1 MALRIPWDIEEAVL
15 MLDTL
20 LESFD
25 GKLTRKEAI
34 HQVSEKLRRRAV
46 NRGIKIDD
54 IFRNE
59 NGITFQMS
67 ALEVA
72 YTGIKTKL
80 KQPTKLF
87 VETVNLYRNQR
98 ELYEKIL
105 KETENVVKPKSV
117 QDEFC
122 SYLSTQIPTF
132 QLSDAYLMLSDIESF
147 CLERKILQNKLFE
160 TTDLGT
166 INRVAQ
172 TVDSNRV
179 FRFTYKRYLKKMSTV
194 IHAYYNFLK
203 IYKPDKEKQ
212 DISLKGNHAMPPL
225 ANINNMKQNAPMKE
239 IIHLTEEEKNAS
251 ENRVIDFNNIHSM
264 AYTRPLFFSYFES
277 HQETVDNWAKLY
289 IRLMNCLTDDY
300 PHILDVNNL
309 SCFGRTG
316 RIDYGIGDV
325 VNSMTAPKQLENGCW
340 IETNYSSTDIVK
352 KIRFI
357 LELCNVNF
365 ENIEIH
371 YSTAEA
377 TVPVVSNRETTL
389 SPSSFTSNAL
399 PDGKRVN
406 FYDNATYAFTKPL
419 AFRYRDERHLD
430 IRGWTELYVEA
441 LRCLNRNYPESIQRL
456 VGTNLSGAGAI
467 DFGTENDCDKM
478 RAPKKIINNLYVETD
493 MDSTDITKRLRM
505 VLDLCNVD
513 YAELEIVFESTR
525 DEATDRQPVIMSA
538 TERIKSMGQDDRQK
552 FNDWLLRS
560 GMSKT
565 TITSYMSSFGQCV
578 KSVANYQ
585 LCETNLWD
593 VANVEEASHIYDQL
607 FGIPEFYEYNK
618 QQHNRFSAAFRKFIE
633 YRFGGRPSSVK
644 TTQSIQFAVEKNP
657 MRSME
662 NESVFIRYKELLG
675 KFFQKGFRM
684 ESSLD
689 MKKLRRFYHDQYGTE
704 LSDEDGLVCQDISS
718 ITILHDGKA
727 YLPELMLSQGKKDM
741 LLQYIE
747 DKFISGCDAIY
758 YDALFSEFGEIL
770 QGERIYT
777 PEMLKT
783 YLSYINKGNYV
794 LQCSYLAKDY
804 TVQMNPEDE
813 IREYL
818 KEAAGPVEVEKIA
831 AELSYI
837 PEQKIRSALSIHD
850 DFIRNTTG
858 EYFYEDCVHFSNSE
872 LEWISQF
879 IVDGIEEQDFVTGK
893 ELVEVVEAHF
903 PDIKEMYQW
912 ITPVGMRNVIGYK
925 LGDRFSFN
933 GNIIS
938 KYGEDLSM
946 AEVYTKYCHKY
957 SRFTLDELNVLK
969 QELGSTIYFD
979 EIYANSLRISQ
990 NEFVSQDMAQFDIE
1004 ATDEAIGRICAGQ
1017 YMSLQE
1023 IRDFGT
1029 FPYAG
1034 YPWNE
1039 FLLEHFVANYSQ
1051 KFMLLHIGYSA
1062 NVCAG
1067 AIVKQTSSF
1076 KNFNYLLVDILANSN
1091 IVLDEDS
1098 ALEYL
1103 RQQGYIVRRRYS
1115 DIGRIVTEAKVVRSK
1130 KG

>member
-15 MLDTL
+15 MLDML
-20 LESFD
+20 LKSID

-34 HQVSEKLRRRAV
+34 RQVSEKLRRRAV
-46 NRGIKIDD
+46 NRGITIDD

-87 VETVNLYRNQR
+87 VETVNLYRNHR
-98 ELYEKIL
+98 ELYEEIL
-105 KETENVVKPKSV
+105 KEAENVVEPKSV

-122 SYLSTQIPTF
+122 SYLSMQMPTF

-160 TTDLGT
+160 TTDLEA
-166 INRVAQ
+166 IKRVVQ

-179 FRFTYKRYLKKMSTV
+179 FRFTYKQNLKKMSTV
-194 IHAYYNFLK
+194 IHAYYAFLK
-203 IYKPDKEKQ
+203 SYKPDEEKEAKLIIQEAIPSLPDADSMKQKDDAVSPQ
-212 DISLKGNHAMPPL
+212 DISVPA
-225 ANINNMKQNAPMKE
+225 
-239 IIHLTEEEKNAS
+239 TEK
-251 ENRVIDFNNIHSM
+251 
-264 AYTRPLFFSYFES
+264 T
-277 HQETVDNWAKLY
+277 K
-289 IRLMNCLTDDY
+289 LTD
-300 PHILDVNNL
+300 
-309 SCFGRTG
+309 
-316 RIDYGIGDV
+316 
-325 VNSMTAPKQLENGCW
+325 LE
-340 IETNYSSTDIVK
+340 E
-352 KIRFI
+352 
-357 LELCNVNF
+357 
-365 ENIEIH
+365 
-371 YSTAEA
+371 
-377 TVPVVSNRETTL
+377 
-389 SPSSFTSNAL
+389 
-399 PDGKRVN
+399 
-406 FYDNATYAFTKPL
+406 
-419 AFRYRDERHLD
+419 
-430 IRGWTELYVEA
+430 
-441 LRCLNRNYPESIQRL
+441 
-456 VGTNLSGAGAI
+456 
-467 DFGTENDCDKM
+467 
-478 RAPKKIINNLYVETD
+478 
-493 MDSTDITKRLRM
+493 
-505 VLDLCNVD
+505 
-513 YAELEIVFESTR
+513 
-525 DEATDRQPVIMSA
+525 
-538 TERIKSMGQDDRQK
+538 RQK
-552 FNDWLLRS
+552 FNDWMLSS
-560 GMSKT
+560 GMSKA
-565 TITSYMSSFGQCV
+565 TIASYMSSFGQCV
-578 KSVANYQ
+578 KSVANYK
-585 LCETNLWD
+585 LCETSLWN
-593 VANVEEASHIYDQL
+593 VANAEDASHIYDQL
-607 FGIPEFYEYNK
+607 FGISEFYEYNK

-633 YRFGGRPSSVK
+633 YRSGGSPASLKPSQP
-644 TTQSIQFAVEKNP
+644 TQFAVEKKP
-657 MRSME
+657 TRRKE
-662 NESVFIRYKELLG
+662 NDPVLIRYKELLD

-689 MKKLRRFYHDQYGTE
+689 MKKLRRFYQEQYGTE
-704 LSDEDGLVCQDISS
+704 LSDEDALVCQDISS
-718 ITILHDGKA
+718 VTILHEGKA
-727 YLPELMLSQGKKDM
+727 YLPDSMLSQEKKEK

-747 DKFISGCDAIY
+747 DKFVSGCDAIY
-758 YDALFSEFGEIL
+758 YSALFSEFEEAF

-794 LQCSYLAKDY
+794 LQRSYLAKDY
-804 TVQMNPEDE
+804 TVQMNPEDD

-818 KEAAGPVEVEKIA
+818 KEAAGPVEVERLA

-837 PEQKIRSALSIHD
+837 PEQKIKFALSTNN
-850 DFIRNTTG
+850 DFIWNATG

-879 IVDGIEEQDFVTGK
+879 ILDGIEERDFVTGN
-893 ELVEVVEAHF
+893 ELVEAVEAHF

-925 LGDRFSFN
+925 LNDRFSFN

-946 AEVYTKYCHKY
+946 AEVYAKYCRKH

-990 NEFVSQDMAQFDIE
+990 NEFVSQDMAQFDVE
-1004 ATDEAIGRICAGQ
+1004 ATDEAIGRICTGQ

-1039 FLLEHFVANYSQ
+1039 YLLEHFVANYSQ
-1051 KFMLLHIGYSA
+1051 KFMLLHIGFSA

-1067 AIVKQTSSF
+1067 AIVKQASSF
-1076 KNFNYLLVDILANSN
+1076 KDFNDLLVDILANSN

-1103 RQQGYIVRRRYS
+1103 RQQGYIARRRYS

>member
-15 MLDTL
+15 MLDML
-20 LESFD
+20 LKSLD

-34 HQVSEKLRRRAV
+34 RQVSEKLRRRAV
-46 NRGIKIDD
+46 NRGIEFDD

-72 YTGIKTKL
+72 YTGRKTKL

-87 VETVNLYRNQR
+87 VETVNLYRNNR
-98 ELYEKIL
+98 ELYEEIL
-105 KETENVVKPKSV
+105 KEAENVVEPTSV

-122 SYLSTQIPTF
+122 SYLSMQMPTF

-160 TTDLGT
+160 TTDLET
-166 INRVAQ
+166 IKRVVQ

-179 FRFTYKRYLKKMSTV
+179 FRFTYKQNLKKMSTV
-194 IHAYYNFLK
+194 IHAYYTFLK
-203 IYKPDKEKQ
+203 SYKPDEEKEAKLIIQEAIPSLPDADSMKQKDDAVSPQ
-212 DISLKGNHAMPPL
+212 DISVPA
-225 ANINNMKQNAPMKE
+225 
-239 IIHLTEEEKNAS
+239 TEK
-251 ENRVIDFNNIHSM
+251 
-264 AYTRPLFFSYFES
+264 T
-277 HQETVDNWAKLY
+277 K
-289 IRLMNCLTDDY
+289 LTD
-300 PHILDVNNL
+300 
-309 SCFGRTG
+309 
-316 RIDYGIGDV
+316 
-325 VNSMTAPKQLENGCW
+325 LE
-340 IETNYSSTDIVK
+340 E
-352 KIRFI
+352 
-357 LELCNVNF
+357 
-365 ENIEIH
+365 
-371 YSTAEA
+371 
-377 TVPVVSNRETTL
+377 
-389 SPSSFTSNAL
+389 
-399 PDGKRVN
+399 
-406 FYDNATYAFTKPL
+406 
-419 AFRYRDERHLD
+419 
-430 IRGWTELYVEA
+430 
-441 LRCLNRNYPESIQRL
+441 
-456 VGTNLSGAGAI
+456 
-467 DFGTENDCDKM
+467 
-478 RAPKKIINNLYVETD
+478 
-493 MDSTDITKRLRM
+493 
-505 VLDLCNVD
+505 
-513 YAELEIVFESTR
+513 
-525 DEATDRQPVIMSA
+525 
-538 TERIKSMGQDDRQK
+538 RQK
-552 FNDWLLRS
+552 FNDWMLSS
-560 GMSKT
+560 GMSKA
-565 TITSYMSSFGQCV
+565 TIASYMSSFGQCV
-578 KSVANYQ
+578 KSVANYK
-585 LCETNLWD
+585 LCETSLW
-593 VANVEEASHIYDQL
+593 NVSNAEDASHIYDQL
-607 FGIPEFYEYNK
+607 FGISEFYEYNK

-633 YRFGGRPSSVK
+633 YRSGGSPASLKPS
-644 TTQSIQFAVEKNP
+644 QPARFAIEKMP
-657 MRSME
+657 TRRQE
-662 NESVFIRYKELLG
+662 NDPVLIRYKELLD
-675 KFFQKGFRM
+675 KYFQKGFRM

-689 MKKLRRFYHDQYGTE
+689 MKKLRRFYQEQYGAE
-704 LSDEDGLVCQDISS
+704 LSDEDDLVCQGISS
-718 ITILHDGKA
+718 VTILHDGKA
-727 YLPELMLSQGKKDM
+727 YLPDSMLSQEKKEK
-741 LLQYIE
+741 LLQYTE
-747 DKFISGCDAIY
+747 DRFSSGCDAIY
-758 YDALFSEFGEIL
+758 YGALFTEFEEAF

-794 LQCSYLAKDY
+794 LQRSYLAKDY
-804 TVQMNPEDE
+804 TVQMNPEDD

-818 KEAAGPVEVEKIA
+818 KEAAGPVEVERLA

-837 PEQKIRSALSIHD
+837 PEQKIKFALSTNN
-850 DFIRNTTG
+850 DFIWNATG

-879 IVDGIEEQDFVTGK
+879 ILDGIEERDFVTGN
-893 ELVEVVEAHF
+893 ELVEAVEAHF

-925 LGDRFSFN
+925 LNDRFSFN

-946 AEVYTKYCHKY
+946 AEVYAKYCRKH

-990 NEFVSQDMAQFDIE
+990 NEFVSQDMAQFDVE
-1004 ATDEAIGRICAGQ
+1004 ATDEAIGRICTGQ

-1039 FLLEHFVANYSQ
+1039 YLLEHFVANYSQ
-1051 KFMLLHIGYSA
+1051 KFMLLHIGFSA

-1067 AIVKQTSSF
+1067 AIVKQASSF
-1076 KNFNYLLVDILANSN
+1076 KDFNDLLVDILANSN

-1103 RQQGYIVRRRYS
+1103 RQKGYIARRRYS

>member
-15 MLDTL
+15 MLDML
-20 LESFD
+20 LKSLD

-34 HQVSEKLRRRAV
+34 RQVSEKLRRRAV
-46 NRGIKIDD
+46 NRGIEIDD

-72 YTGIKTKL
+72 YTGRKTKL

-87 VETVNLYRNQR
+87 VETVNLYRNNR
-98 ELYEKIL
+98 ELYEEIL
-105 KETENVVKPKSV
+105 KEAENVVEPTSV

-122 SYLSTQIPTF
+122 SYLSMQMPTF

-160 TTDLGT
+160 TTDLET
-166 INRVAQ
+166 IKRVVQ

-179 FRFTYKRYLKKMSTV
+179 FRFTYKQNLKKMSTV
-194 IHAYYNFLK
+194 IHAYYTFLK
-203 IYKPDKEKQ
+203 SYKPDEEKEAKLIIQ
-212 DISLKGNHAMPPL
+212 DAIPSLPDADS
-225 ANINNMKQNAPMKE
+225 MKQKDDAVGPQAISVPVAERTK
-239 IIHLTEEEKNAS
+239 LTDQEEK
-251 ENRVIDFNNIHSM
+251 
-264 AYTRPLFFSYFES
+264 
-277 HQETVDNWAKLY
+277 
-289 IRLMNCLTDDY
+289 
-300 PHILDVNNL
+300 
-309 SCFGRTG
+309 
-316 RIDYGIGDV
+316 
-325 VNSMTAPKQLENGCW
+325 
-340 IETNYSSTDIVK
+340 
-352 KIRFI
+352 
-357 LELCNVNF
+357 
-365 ENIEIH
+365 
-371 YSTAEA
+371 
-377 TVPVVSNRETTL
+377 
-389 SPSSFTSNAL
+389 
-399 PDGKRVN
+399 
-406 FYDNATYAFTKPL
+406 
-419 AFRYRDERHLD
+419 
-430 IRGWTELYVEA
+430 
-441 LRCLNRNYPESIQRL
+441 
-456 VGTNLSGAGAI
+456 
-467 DFGTENDCDKM
+467 
-478 RAPKKIINNLYVETD
+478 
-493 MDSTDITKRLRM
+493 
-505 VLDLCNVD
+505 
-513 YAELEIVFESTR
+513 
-525 DEATDRQPVIMSA
+525 
-538 TERIKSMGQDDRQK
+538 QK
-552 FNDWLLRS
+552 FNDWMLSS
-560 GMSKT
+560 GMSKA

-578 KSVANYQ
+578 KSVANYK
-585 LCETNLWD
+585 LCETSLWN
-593 VANVEEASHIYDQL
+593 VANAEDASHIYDQL
-607 FGIPEFYEYNK
+607 FGISEFYEYNK

-633 YRFGGRPSSVK
+633 YRSGGSPASLKPSQP
-644 TTQSIQFAVEKNP
+644 TQFAVEKKP
-657 MRSME
+657 TRRKE
-662 NESVFIRYKELLG
+662 NDPVLIRYKELLD

-689 MKKLRRFYHDQYGTE
+689 MKKLRRFYQDQYGTE
-704 LSDEDGLVCQDISS
+704 LSDEDALVCQDISS
-718 ITILHDGKA
+718 VTILHEGKA
-727 YLPELMLSQGKKDM
+727 YLPDSMLSQEKKEK

-747 DKFISGCDAIY
+747 DKFVSGCDAIY
-758 YDALFSEFGEIL
+758 YSALFSEFEEAF

-794 LQCSYLAKDY
+794 LQRSYLAKDY
-804 TVQMNPEDE
+804 TVQMNPEDD

-818 KEAAGPVEVEKIA
+818 KEAAGPVEVERLA

-837 PEQKIRSALSIHD
+837 PEQKIKFALSTNN
-850 DFIRNTTG
+850 DFIWNATG

-879 IVDGIEEQDFVTGK
+879 ILDGIEERDFVTGN
-893 ELVEVVEAHF
+893 ELVEAVEAHF

-925 LGDRFSFN
+925 LNDRFSFN

-946 AEVYTKYCHKY
+946 AEVYAKYCRKH

-990 NEFVSQDMAQFDIE
+990 NEFVSQDMAQFDVE
-1004 ATDEAIGRICAGQ
+1004 ATDEAIGRICTGQ

-1039 FLLEHFVANYSQ
+1039 YLLEHFVANYSQ
-1051 KFMLLHIGYSA
+1051 KFMLLHIGFSA

-1067 AIVKQTSSF
+1067 AIVKQASSC
-1076 KNFNYLLVDILANSN
+1076 KDFNDLLVDILANSN

-1103 RQQGYIVRRRYS
+1103 RQQGYIARRRYS

>member
-15 MLDTL
+15 MLDML
-20 LESFD
+20 LKSLD

-34 HQVSEKLRRRAV
+34 RQVSEKLRRRAV
-46 NRGIKIDD
+46 NRGIEFDD

-72 YTGIKTKL
+72 YTGRKTKL

-87 VETVNLYRNQR
+87 VETVNLYRNNR
-98 ELYEKIL
+98 ELYEEIL
-105 KETENVVKPKSV
+105 KEAENVVEPTSV

-122 SYLSTQIPTF
+122 SYLSMQMPTF

-160 TTDLGT
+160 TTDLET
-166 INRVAQ
+166 IKRVVQ

-179 FRFTYKRYLKKMSTV
+179 FRFTYKQNLKKMSTV
-194 IHAYYNFLK
+194 IHAYYTFLK
-203 IYKPDKEKQ
+203 SYKPDEEKEAKLIIQEAIPSLPDADSMKQKDDAVSPQ
-212 DISLKGNHAMPPL
+212 DISVPA
-225 ANINNMKQNAPMKE
+225 
-239 IIHLTEEEKNAS
+239 TEK
-251 ENRVIDFNNIHSM
+251 
-264 AYTRPLFFSYFES
+264 T
-277 HQETVDNWAKLY
+277 K
-289 IRLMNCLTDDY
+289 LTD
-300 PHILDVNNL
+300 
-309 SCFGRTG
+309 
-316 RIDYGIGDV
+316 
-325 VNSMTAPKQLENGCW
+325 LE
-340 IETNYSSTDIVK
+340 E
-352 KIRFI
+352 
-357 LELCNVNF
+357 
-365 ENIEIH
+365 
-371 YSTAEA
+371 
-377 TVPVVSNRETTL
+377 
-389 SPSSFTSNAL
+389 
-399 PDGKRVN
+399 
-406 FYDNATYAFTKPL
+406 
-419 AFRYRDERHLD
+419 
-430 IRGWTELYVEA
+430 
-441 LRCLNRNYPESIQRL
+441 
-456 VGTNLSGAGAI
+456 
-467 DFGTENDCDKM
+467 
-478 RAPKKIINNLYVETD
+478 
-493 MDSTDITKRLRM
+493 
-505 VLDLCNVD
+505 
-513 YAELEIVFESTR
+513 
-525 DEATDRQPVIMSA
+525 
-538 TERIKSMGQDDRQK
+538 RQK
-552 FNDWLLRS
+552 FNDWMLSS
-560 GMSKT
+560 GMSKA
-565 TITSYMSSFGQCV
+565 TIASYMSSFGQCV
-578 KSVANYQ
+578 KSVANYK
-585 LCETNLWD
+585 LCETSLW
-593 VANVEEASHIYDQL
+593 NVSNAEDASHIYDQL
-607 FGIPEFYEYNK
+607 FGISEFYEYNK

-633 YRFGGRPSSVK
+633 YRSGGSPASLKPS
-644 TTQSIQFAVEKNP
+644 QPARFAIEKMP
-657 MRSME
+657 TRRQE
-662 NESVFIRYKELLG
+662 NDPVLIRYKELLD
-675 KFFQKGFRM
+675 KYFQKGFRM

-689 MKKLRRFYHDQYGTE
+689 MKKLRRFYQEKYGAE
-704 LSDEDGLVCQDISS
+704 LSDEDDLVCQGISS
-718 ITILHDGKA
+718 VTILHDGKA
-727 YLPELMLSQGKKDM
+727 YLPDSMLSQEKKEK

-747 DKFISGCDAIY
+747 DRFSSGCDAIY
-758 YDALFSEFGEIL
+758 YGALFTEFEEAF

-794 LQCSYLAKDY
+794 LQRSYLAKDY
-804 TVQMNPEDE
+804 TVQMNPEDD

-818 KEAAGPVEVEKIA
+818 KEAAGPVEVERLA

-837 PEQKIRSALSIHD
+837 PEQKIKFALSTNN
-850 DFIRNTTG
+850 DFIWNATG

-872 LEWISQF
+872 LEWMSQF
-879 IVDGIEEQDFVTGK
+879 ILDGIEERDFVTGN
-893 ELVEVVEAHF
+893 ELVEAVEAHF

-925 LGDRFSFN
+925 LNDRFSFN

-946 AEVYTKYCHKY
+946 AEVYAKYCRKH

-990 NEFVSQDMAQFDIE
+990 NEFVSQDMAQFDVE
-1004 ATDEAIGRICAGQ
+1004 ATDEAIGRICTGQ

-1039 FLLEHFVANYSQ
+1039 YLLEHFVANYSQ
-1051 KFMLLHIGYSA
+1051 KFMLLHIGFSA

-1067 AIVKQTSSF
+1067 AIVKQASSF
-1076 KNFNYLLVDILANSN
+1076 KDFNDLLVDILANSN

-1103 RQQGYIVRRRYS
+1103 RQQGYIARRRYS

>member
-15 MLDTL
+15 MLDML
-20 LESFD
+20 LKSFD

-34 HQVSEKLRRRAV
+34 RQVSEKLRRRAV
-46 NRGIKIDD
+46 NRGITIDD

-59 NGITFQMS
+59 NGIAFQMS

-87 VETVNLYRNQR
+87 VETVNLYRNHR
-98 ELYEKIL
+98 ELYEEIL
-105 KETENVVKPKSV
+105 KEAENVVEPKSV

-122 SYLSTQIPTF
+122 SYLSMQMPTF

-160 TTDLGT
+160 TTDLET
-166 INRVAQ
+166 IKRVVQ

-179 FRFTYKRYLKKMSTV
+179 FRFTYKQNLKKMSTV
-194 IHAYYNFLK
+194 IHAYYTFLK
-203 IYKPDKEKQ
+203 SYKPDEEKEAKLIIQEAIPSLPDADSMKQKDDAVSPQ
-212 DISLKGNHAMPPL
+212 DIFVPA
-225 ANINNMKQNAPMKE
+225 
-239 IIHLTEEEKNAS
+239 TEK
-251 ENRVIDFNNIHSM
+251 
-264 AYTRPLFFSYFES
+264 T
-277 HQETVDNWAKLY
+277 K
-289 IRLMNCLTDDY
+289 LTD
-300 PHILDVNNL
+300 
-309 SCFGRTG
+309 
-316 RIDYGIGDV
+316 
-325 VNSMTAPKQLENGCW
+325 LEG
-340 IETNYSSTDIVK
+340 
-352 KIRFI
+352 
-357 LELCNVNF
+357 
-365 ENIEIH
+365 
-371 YSTAEA
+371 
-377 TVPVVSNRETTL
+377 
-389 SPSSFTSNAL
+389 
-399 PDGKRVN
+399 
-406 FYDNATYAFTKPL
+406 
-419 AFRYRDERHLD
+419 
-430 IRGWTELYVEA
+430 
-441 LRCLNRNYPESIQRL
+441 
-456 VGTNLSGAGAI
+456 
-467 DFGTENDCDKM
+467 
-478 RAPKKIINNLYVETD
+478 
-493 MDSTDITKRLRM
+493 
-505 VLDLCNVD
+505 
-513 YAELEIVFESTR
+513 
-525 DEATDRQPVIMSA
+525 
-538 TERIKSMGQDDRQK
+538 RQK
-552 FNDWLLRS
+552 FNDWMLSS
-560 GMSKT
+560 GMSKA
-565 TITSYMSSFGQCV
+565 TIASYMSSFGQCV
-578 KSVANYQ
+578 KSVANYK
-585 LCETNLWD
+585 LCETSLW
-593 VANVEEASHIYDQL
+593 NVSNAEDASHIYDQL
-607 FGIPEFYEYNK
+607 FGISEFYEYNK

-633 YRFGGRPSSVK
+633 YRSGGSPASLKPS
-644 TTQSIQFAVEKNP
+644 QPARFAIEKMP
-657 MRSME
+657 TRRQE
-662 NESVFIRYKELLG
+662 NDPVLIRYKELLD
-675 KFFQKGFRM
+675 KYFQKGFRM

-689 MKKLRRFYHDQYGTE
+689 MKKLRRFYQEQYGAE
-704 LSDEDGLVCQDISS
+704 LSDEDDLVCQGISS
-718 ITILHDGKA
+718 VTILHDGKA
-727 YLPELMLSQGKKDM
+727 YLPDSMLSQEKKEK

-747 DKFISGCDAIY
+747 DRFSSGCDAIY
-758 YDALFSEFGEIL
+758 YGALFTEFEEAF

-794 LQCSYLAKDY
+794 LQRSYLAKDY
-804 TVQMNPEDE
+804 TVQMNPEDD

-818 KEAAGPVEVEKIA
+818 KEAAGPVEVERLA

-837 PEQKIRSALSIHD
+837 PEQKIKFALSTNN
-850 DFIRNTTG
+850 DFIWNATG

-879 IVDGIEEQDFVTGK
+879 ILDGIEERDFVTGN
-893 ELVEVVEAHF
+893 ELVEAVEAHF
-903 PDIKEMYQW
+903 PDIREMYQW

-925 LGDRFSFN
+925 LNDRFSFN

-946 AEVYTKYCHKY
+946 AEVYAKYCRKH

-990 NEFVSQDMAQFDIE
+990 NEFVSQDMAQFDVE
-1004 ATDEAIGRICAGQ
+1004 ATDEAIGRICTGQ

-1039 FLLEHFVANYSQ
+1039 YLLEHFVANYSQ
-1051 KFMLLHIGYSA
+1051 KFMLLHIGFSA

-1067 AIVKQTSSF
+1067 AIVKQASSF
-1076 KNFNYLLVDILANSN
+1076 KDFNDLLVDILANSN

-1103 RQQGYIVRRRYS
+1103 RQQGYIARRRYS

>member
-15 MLDTL
+15 MLDML
-20 LESFD
+20 LKSID

-46 NRGIKIDD
+46 NRGIEIDE

-80 KQPTKLF
+80 KQPSKLF
-87 VETVNLYRNQR
+87 VETVNLYRNHR

-105 KETENVVKPKSV
+105 KEAENVVEPKSV
-117 QDEFC
+117 QDEFY
-122 SYLSTQIPTF
+122 SYLTKQKPTF
-132 QLSDAYLMLSDIESF
+132 QLSDAYLMFSDIESF

-160 TTDLGT
+160 TNDLDT
-166 INRVAQ
+166 IKRVVQ

-179 FRFTYKRYLKKMSTV
+179 FRFTYKRNLKKMSIV
-194 IHAYYNFLK
+194 IHAYYAFLK
-203 IYKPDKEKQ
+203 SYKLDEEKQ
-212 DISLKGNHAMPPL
+212 EVKSIIQDAIPSSPDTDS
-225 ANINNMKQNAPMKE
+225 MKQNAAKRE
-239 IIHLTEEEKNAS
+239 IIQLPETE
-251 ENRVIDFNNIHSM
+251 
-264 AYTRPLFFSYFES
+264 
-277 HQETVDNWAKLY
+277 
-289 IRLMNCLTDDY
+289 
-300 PHILDVNNL
+300 
-309 SCFGRTG
+309 RT
-316 RIDYGIGDV
+316 
-325 VNSMTAPKQLENGCW
+325 K
-340 IETNYSSTDIVK
+340 STDQ
-352 KIRFI
+352 
-357 LELCNVNF
+357 E
-365 ENIEIH
+365 E
-371 YSTAEA
+371 
-377 TVPVVSNRETTL
+377 
-389 SPSSFTSNAL
+389 
-399 PDGKRVN
+399 
-406 FYDNATYAFTKPL
+406 
-419 AFRYRDERHLD
+419 
-430 IRGWTELYVEA
+430 
-441 LRCLNRNYPESIQRL
+441 
-456 VGTNLSGAGAI
+456 
-467 DFGTENDCDKM
+467 
-478 RAPKKIINNLYVETD
+478 
-493 MDSTDITKRLRM
+493 
-505 VLDLCNVD
+505 
-513 YAELEIVFESTR
+513 
-525 DEATDRQPVIMSA
+525 
-538 TERIKSMGQDDRQK
+538 RQK
-552 FNDWLLRS
+552 FNDWMLSS
-560 GMSKT
+560 GMSKA

-578 KSVANYQ
+578 KSVENYK
-585 LCETNLWD
+585 LCESNLWN
-593 VANVEEASHIYDQL
+593 VANAEDASHIYDQL
-607 FGIPEFYEYNK
+607 FGISEFYEYNK

-633 YRFGGRPSSVK
+633 YRSGGSLASLKPS
-644 TTQSIQFAVEKNP
+644 QSTRFVVEKIPTRRKDNDP
-657 MRSME
+657 
-662 NESVFIRYKELLG
+662 VLIRYKELLD

-689 MKKLRRFYHDQYGTE
+689 MKKLRKFYQEQYGTE
-704 LSDEDGLVCQDISS
+704 LSDEDDLICQDISS
-718 ITILHDGKA
+718 VTILHDGKA
-727 YLPELMLSQGKKDM
+727 YLPDSMLSQEKKEK

-747 DKFISGCDAIY
+747 DRFSSGCDAIY
-758 YDALFSEFGEIL
+758 YGALFAEFEEAL

-783 YLSYINKGNYV
+783 YLSYINKENYV
-794 LQCSYLAKDY
+794 LQRSYLAKDY
-804 TVQMNPEDE
+804 TVQMNPEDD

-818 KEAAGPVEVEKIA
+818 KEAAGPVEVERLA

-837 PEQKIRSALSIHD
+837 PEQKIKFALSTNN
-850 DFIRNTTG
+850 DFIWNATG

-879 IVDGIEEQDFVTGK
+879 IVDGIAERDFVTGN
-893 ELVEVVEAHF
+893 ELAEAVDTHF

-925 LGDRFSFN
+925 LSDRFSFN

-946 AEVYTKYCHKY
+946 AEVYAKYCHKH

-990 NEFVSQDMAQFDIE
+990 NEFVSQDMAQFDVE
-1004 ATDEAIGRICAGQ
+1004 ATDEAIGRICTGQ
-1017 YMSLQE
+1017 YMSFQE
-1023 IRDFGT
+1023 VRDFGT

-1039 FLLEHFVANYSQ
+1039 YLLEHFVANYSQ

-1067 AIVKQTSSF
+1067 AIVKQASSF
-1076 KNFNYLLVDILANSN
+1076 KNFNDLLVDILANSN
-1091 IVLDEDS
+1091 IVLEEDS

-1103 RQQGYIVRRRYS
+1103 RQQGYIARRRYS

>member
-15 MLDTL
+15 MLDML
-20 LESFD
+20 LKSID

-34 HQVSEKLRRRAV
+34 RQVSEKLRRRAV
-46 NRGIKIDD
+46 NRGITIDD

-72 YTGIKTKL
+72 YTGRKTKL

-87 VETVNLYRNQR
+87 VETVNLYRNHR
-98 ELYEKIL
+98 ELYEEIL
-105 KETENVVKPKSV
+105 KEAENVVEPKSV

-122 SYLSTQIPTF
+122 SYLSMQMPTF

-160 TTDLGT
+160 TTDLET
-166 INRVAQ
+166 IKRVVQ

-179 FRFTYKRYLKKMSTV
+179 FRFTYKQNLKKMSTV
-194 IHAYYNFLK
+194 IHAYYAFLK
-203 IYKPDKEKQ
+203 SYKPDEEKEVKPIIQ
-212 DISLKGNHAMPPL
+212 DAIPSLPDADS
-225 ANINNMKQNAPMKE
+225 MKQKDDAVGPQAISVPVAERTK
-239 IIHLTEEEKNAS
+239 LTDQEEK
-251 ENRVIDFNNIHSM
+251 
-264 AYTRPLFFSYFES
+264 
-277 HQETVDNWAKLY
+277 
-289 IRLMNCLTDDY
+289 
-300 PHILDVNNL
+300 
-309 SCFGRTG
+309 
-316 RIDYGIGDV
+316 
-325 VNSMTAPKQLENGCW
+325 
-340 IETNYSSTDIVK
+340 
-352 KIRFI
+352 
-357 LELCNVNF
+357 
-365 ENIEIH
+365 
-371 YSTAEA
+371 
-377 TVPVVSNRETTL
+377 
-389 SPSSFTSNAL
+389 
-399 PDGKRVN
+399 
-406 FYDNATYAFTKPL
+406 
-419 AFRYRDERHLD
+419 
-430 IRGWTELYVEA
+430 
-441 LRCLNRNYPESIQRL
+441 
-456 VGTNLSGAGAI
+456 
-467 DFGTENDCDKM
+467 
-478 RAPKKIINNLYVETD
+478 
-493 MDSTDITKRLRM
+493 
-505 VLDLCNVD
+505 
-513 YAELEIVFESTR
+513 
-525 DEATDRQPVIMSA
+525 
-538 TERIKSMGQDDRQK
+538 QK
-552 FNDWLLRS
+552 FNDWMLSS
-560 GMSKT
+560 GMSKA

-578 KSVANYQ
+578 KSVANYK
-585 LCETNLWD
+585 LCETSLWN
-593 VANVEEASHIYDQL
+593 VANAEDASHIYDQL
-607 FGIPEFYEYNK
+607 FGISEFYEYNK

-633 YRFGGRPSSVK
+633 YRSGGSPASLKPSQP
-644 TTQSIQFAVEKNP
+644 TQFAVEKKP
-657 MRSME
+657 TRRKE
-662 NESVFIRYKELLG
+662 NDPVLIRYKELLD

-689 MKKLRRFYHDQYGTE
+689 MKKLRRFYQDQYGTE
-704 LSDEDGLVCQDISS
+704 LSDEDALVCQDISS
-718 ITILHDGKA
+718 VTILHEGKA
-727 YLPELMLSQGKKDM
+727 YLPDSMLSQEKKEK

-747 DKFISGCDAIY
+747 DRFSSGCDAIY
-758 YDALFSEFGEIL
+758 YSALFSEFEEAF

-794 LQCSYLAKDY
+794 LQRSYLAKDY
-804 TVQMNPEDE
+804 TVQMNPEDD

-818 KEAAGPVEVEKIA
+818 KEAAGPVEVERLA

-837 PEQKIRSALSIHD
+837 PEQKIKFALSTNN
-850 DFIRNTTG
+850 DFIWNATG

-879 IVDGIEEQDFVTGK
+879 ILDGIEERDFVTGN
-893 ELVEVVEAHF
+893 ELVEAVEAHF

-925 LGDRFSFN
+925 LNDRFSFN

-946 AEVYTKYCHKY
+946 AEVYAKYCHKH

-990 NEFVSQDMAQFDIE
+990 NEFVSQDMAQFDVE
-1004 ATDEAIGRICAGQ
+1004 ATDEAIGRICTGQ

-1039 FLLEHFVANYSQ
+1039 YLLEHFVANYSQ
-1051 KFMLLHIGYSA
+1051 KFMLLHIGFSA

-1067 AIVKQTSSF
+1067 AIVKQASSC
-1076 KNFNYLLVDILANSN
+1076 KDFNDLLVDILANSN

-1103 RQQGYIVRRRYS
+1103 RQQGYIARRRYS

>member
-15 MLDTL
+15 MLDML
-20 LESFD
+20 LKSID

-34 HQVSEKLRRRAV
+34 RQVSEKLRRRAV
-46 NRGIKIDD
+46 NRGITIDD

-59 NGITFQMS
+59 NGIAFQMS

-87 VETVNLYRNQR
+87 VETVNLYRNNR
-98 ELYEKIL
+98 ELYEEIL
-105 KETENVVKPKSV
+105 KEAENVVEPKSV

-122 SYLSTQIPTF
+122 SYLSMQMPTF

-160 TTDLGT
+160 TTDLET
-166 INRVAQ
+166 IKRVVQ

-179 FRFTYKRYLKKMSTV
+179 FRFTYKQNLKKMSTV
-194 IHAYYNFLK
+194 IHAYYTFLK
-203 IYKPDKEKQ
+203 SYKPDEEKEAKLIIQEAISSLPDADSMKQKDDAVSPQ
-212 DISLKGNHAMPPL
+212 DISVPA
-225 ANINNMKQNAPMKE
+225 
-239 IIHLTEEEKNAS
+239 TEK
-251 ENRVIDFNNIHSM
+251 
-264 AYTRPLFFSYFES
+264 T
-277 HQETVDNWAKLY
+277 K
-289 IRLMNCLTDDY
+289 LTD
-300 PHILDVNNL
+300 
-309 SCFGRTG
+309 
-316 RIDYGIGDV
+316 
-325 VNSMTAPKQLENGCW
+325 LE
-340 IETNYSSTDIVK
+340 E
-352 KIRFI
+352 
-357 LELCNVNF
+357 
-365 ENIEIH
+365 
-371 YSTAEA
+371 
-377 TVPVVSNRETTL
+377 
-389 SPSSFTSNAL
+389 
-399 PDGKRVN
+399 
-406 FYDNATYAFTKPL
+406 
-419 AFRYRDERHLD
+419 
-430 IRGWTELYVEA
+430 
-441 LRCLNRNYPESIQRL
+441 
-456 VGTNLSGAGAI
+456 
-467 DFGTENDCDKM
+467 
-478 RAPKKIINNLYVETD
+478 
-493 MDSTDITKRLRM
+493 
-505 VLDLCNVD
+505 
-513 YAELEIVFESTR
+513 
-525 DEATDRQPVIMSA
+525 
-538 TERIKSMGQDDRQK
+538 RQK
-552 FNDWLLRS
+552 FNDWMLSS
-560 GMSKT
+560 GMSKA
-565 TITSYMSSFGQCV
+565 TIASYMSSFGQCV
-578 KSVANYQ
+578 KSVANYK
-585 LCETNLWD
+585 LCETSLW
-593 VANVEEASHIYDQL
+593 NVSNAEDASHIYDQL
-607 FGIPEFYEYNK
+607 FGISEFYEYNK

-633 YRFGGRPSSVK
+633 YRSGGSPASLKPS
-644 TTQSIQFAVEKNP
+644 QPARFAIEKMP
-657 MRSME
+657 TRRQE
-662 NESVFIRYKELLG
+662 NDPVLIRYKELLD
-675 KFFQKGFRM
+675 KYFQKGFRM

-689 MKKLRRFYHDQYGTE
+689 MKKLRRFYQEQYGAE
-704 LSDEDGLVCQDISS
+704 LSDEDDLVCQGISS
-718 ITILHDGKA
+718 VTILHDGKA
-727 YLPELMLSQGKKDM
+727 YLPDSMLSQERKEK

-747 DKFISGCDAIY
+747 DRFSSGCDAIY
-758 YDALFSEFGEIL
+758 YGALFTEFEEAF

-794 LQCSYLAKDY
+794 LQRSYLAKDY
-804 TVQMNPEDE
+804 TVQMNPEDD

-818 KEAAGPVEVEKIA
+818 KEAAGPVEVERLA

-837 PEQKIRSALSIHD
+837 PEQKIKFALSTNN
-850 DFIRNTTG
+850 DFIWNATG

-879 IVDGIEEQDFVTGK
+879 IVDGIEERDFVTGN
-893 ELVEVVEAHF
+893 ELVEAVDAHF

-925 LGDRFSFN
+925 LSDRFSFN

-946 AEVYTKYCHKY
+946 AEVYAKYCHKH

-990 NEFVSQDMAQFDIE
+990 NEFVSQDMAQFDVE
-1004 ATDEAIGRICAGQ
+1004 ATDEAIGRICTGQ

-1039 FLLEHFVANYSQ
+1039 YLLEHFVANYSQ
-1051 KFMLLHIGYSA
+1051 KFKLLHIGYSA

-1067 AIVKQTSSF
+1067 AIVKQASSF
-1076 KNFNYLLVDILANSN
+1076 KEFNDLLVDILANSN

-1103 RQQGYIVRRRYS
+1103 RQQGYIARRRYS

>member
-15 MLDTL
+15 MLDML
-20 LESFD
+20 LKSID

-34 HQVSEKLRRRAV
+34 RQVSEKLRRRAV
-46 NRGIKIDD
+46 NRGITIDD

-87 VETVNLYRNQR
+87 VETVNLYRNHR
-98 ELYEKIL
+98 ELYEEIL
-105 KETENVVKPKSV
+105 KEAENVVEPKSV

-122 SYLSTQIPTF
+122 SYLSMQMPTF

-160 TTDLGT
+160 TTDLEA
-166 INRVAQ
+166 IKRVVQ

-179 FRFTYKRYLKKMSTV
+179 FRFTYKQNLKKMSTV
-194 IHAYYNFLK
+194 IHAYYAFLK
-203 IYKPDKEKQ
+203 SYKPDEEKEVKPIIQ
-212 DISLKGNHAMPPL
+212 DAIPSLPDADS
-225 ANINNMKQNAPMKE
+225 MKQKDDAVGPQAISVPVAERTK
-239 IIHLTEEEKNAS
+239 LTDQEEK
-251 ENRVIDFNNIHSM
+251 
-264 AYTRPLFFSYFES
+264 
-277 HQETVDNWAKLY
+277 
-289 IRLMNCLTDDY
+289 
-300 PHILDVNNL
+300 
-309 SCFGRTG
+309 
-316 RIDYGIGDV
+316 
-325 VNSMTAPKQLENGCW
+325 
-340 IETNYSSTDIVK
+340 
-352 KIRFI
+352 
-357 LELCNVNF
+357 
-365 ENIEIH
+365 
-371 YSTAEA
+371 
-377 TVPVVSNRETTL
+377 
-389 SPSSFTSNAL
+389 
-399 PDGKRVN
+399 
-406 FYDNATYAFTKPL
+406 
-419 AFRYRDERHLD
+419 
-430 IRGWTELYVEA
+430 
-441 LRCLNRNYPESIQRL
+441 
-456 VGTNLSGAGAI
+456 
-467 DFGTENDCDKM
+467 
-478 RAPKKIINNLYVETD
+478 
-493 MDSTDITKRLRM
+493 
-505 VLDLCNVD
+505 
-513 YAELEIVFESTR
+513 
-525 DEATDRQPVIMSA
+525 
-538 TERIKSMGQDDRQK
+538 QK
-552 FNDWLLRS
+552 FNDWMLSS
-560 GMSKT
+560 GMSKA

-578 KSVANYQ
+578 KSVANYK
-585 LCETNLWD
+585 LCETSLWN
-593 VANVEEASHIYDQL
+593 VANAEDASHIYDQL
-607 FGIPEFYEYNK
+607 FGISEFYEYNK

-633 YRFGGRPSSVK
+633 YRSGGSPASLKPSQP
-644 TTQSIQFAVEKNP
+644 TRFAIEKMP
-657 MRSME
+657 TRRKE
-662 NESVFIRYKELLG
+662 NDPVLIRYKELLD
-675 KFFQKGFRM
+675 KYFQKGFRM

-689 MKKLRRFYHDQYGTE
+689 MKKLRRFYQDQYGTE
-704 LSDEDGLVCQDISS
+704 LSDEDALVCQDISS
-718 ITILHDGKA
+718 VTILHEGKA
-727 YLPELMLSQGKKDM
+727 YLPDSMLSQEKKEK

-747 DKFISGCDAIY
+747 DKFVSGCDAIY
-758 YDALFSEFGEIL
+758 YSALFSEFEEAF

-794 LQCSYLAKDY
+794 LQRSYLAKDY
-804 TVQMNPEDE
+804 TVQMNPEDD

-818 KEAAGPVEVEKIA
+818 KEAAGPVEVERLA

-837 PEQKIRSALSIHD
+837 PEQKIKFALSTNN
-850 DFIRNTTG
+850 DFIWNATG

-879 IVDGIEEQDFVTGK
+879 ILDGIEERDFVTGN
-893 ELVEVVEAHF
+893 ELVEAVEAHF

-925 LGDRFSFN
+925 LNDRFSFN

-946 AEVYTKYCHKY
+946 AEVYAKYCRKH

-990 NEFVSQDMAQFDIE
+990 NEFVSQDMAQFDVE
-1004 ATDEAIGRICAGQ
+1004 ATDEAIGRICTGQ
-1017 YMSLQE
+1017 YMSLQG

-1039 FLLEHFVANYSQ
+1039 YLLEHFVANYSQ
-1051 KFMLLHIGYSA
+1051 KFMLLHIGFSA

-1067 AIVKQTSSF
+1067 AIVKQASSC
-1076 KNFNYLLVDILANSN
+1076 KDFNDLLVDILANSN

-1103 RQQGYIVRRRYS
+1103 RQQGYIARRRYS

>member
-15 MLDTL
+15 MLDML
-20 LESFD
+20 LKSLD

-34 HQVSEKLRRRAV
+34 RQVSEKLRRRAV
-46 NRGIKIDD
+46 NRGIEIDD

-72 YTGIKTKL
+72 YTGRKTKL

-87 VETVNLYRNQR
+87 VETVNLYRNNR
-98 ELYEKIL
+98 ELYEEIL
-105 KETENVVKPKSV
+105 KEAENVVEPTSV

-122 SYLSTQIPTF
+122 SYLSMQMPTF

-160 TTDLGT
+160 TTDLET
-166 INRVAQ
+166 IKRVVQ

-179 FRFTYKRYLKKMSTV
+179 FRFTYKQNLKKMSTV
-194 IHAYYNFLK
+194 IHAYYTFLK
-203 IYKPDKEKQ
+203 SYKPDEEKEAKLIIQEAIPSLPDADSMKQKDDAVSPQ
-212 DISLKGNHAMPPL
+212 DISVPA
-225 ANINNMKQNAPMKE
+225 
-239 IIHLTEEEKNAS
+239 TEK
-251 ENRVIDFNNIHSM
+251 
-264 AYTRPLFFSYFES
+264 T
-277 HQETVDNWAKLY
+277 K
-289 IRLMNCLTDDY
+289 LTD
-300 PHILDVNNL
+300 
-309 SCFGRTG
+309 
-316 RIDYGIGDV
+316 
-325 VNSMTAPKQLENGCW
+325 LE
-340 IETNYSSTDIVK
+340 E
-352 KIRFI
+352 
-357 LELCNVNF
+357 
-365 ENIEIH
+365 
-371 YSTAEA
+371 
-377 TVPVVSNRETTL
+377 
-389 SPSSFTSNAL
+389 
-399 PDGKRVN
+399 
-406 FYDNATYAFTKPL
+406 
-419 AFRYRDERHLD
+419 
-430 IRGWTELYVEA
+430 
-441 LRCLNRNYPESIQRL
+441 
-456 VGTNLSGAGAI
+456 
-467 DFGTENDCDKM
+467 
-478 RAPKKIINNLYVETD
+478 
-493 MDSTDITKRLRM
+493 
-505 VLDLCNVD
+505 
-513 YAELEIVFESTR
+513 
-525 DEATDRQPVIMSA
+525 
-538 TERIKSMGQDDRQK
+538 RQK
-552 FNDWLLRS
+552 FNDWMLSS
-560 GMSKT
+560 GMSKA
-565 TITSYMSSFGQCV
+565 TIASYMSSFGQCV
-578 KSVANYQ
+578 KSVANYK
-585 LCETNLWD
+585 LCETSLW
-593 VANVEEASHIYDQL
+593 NVSNAEDASHIYDQL
-607 FGIPEFYEYNK
+607 FGISEFYEYNK

-633 YRFGGRPSSVK
+633 YRSGGSPASLKPS
-644 TTQSIQFAVEKNP
+644 QPARFAIEKMP
-657 MRSME
+657 TRRQE
-662 NESVFIRYKELLG
+662 NDPVLIRYKELLD
-675 KFFQKGFRM
+675 KYFQKGFRM

-689 MKKLRRFYHDQYGTE
+689 MKKLRRFYQEQYGAE
-704 LSDEDGLVCQDISS
+704 LSDEDDLVCQGISS
-718 ITILHDGKA
+718 VTILHDGKA
-727 YLPELMLSQGKKDM
+727 YLPDSMLSQEKKEK

-747 DKFISGCDAIY
+747 DRFSSGCDAIY
-758 YDALFSEFGEIL
+758 YGALFTEFEEAF

-794 LQCSYLAKDY
+794 LQRSYLAKDY
-804 TVQMNPEDE
+804 TVQMNPEDD

-818 KEAAGPVEVEKIA
+818 KEAAGPVEVERLA

-837 PEQKIRSALSIHD
+837 PEQKIKFALSTNN
-850 DFIRNTTG
+850 DFIWNATG

-879 IVDGIEEQDFVTGK
+879 ILDGIEERDFVTGN
-893 ELVEVVEAHF
+893 ELVEAVEAYF

-912 ITPVGMRNVIGYK
+912 ITTVGMRNVIGYK
-925 LGDRFSFN
+925 LSDRFSFN

-946 AEVYTKYCHKY
+946 AEVYAKYCRKH

-990 NEFVSQDMAQFDIE
+990 NEFVSQDMAQFDVE
-1004 ATDEAIGRICAGQ
+1004 ATDEAIGRICTGQ

-1039 FLLEHFVANYSQ
+1039 YLLEHFVANYSQ
-1051 KFMLLHIGYSA
+1051 KFMLLHIGFSA

-1067 AIVKQTSSF
+1067 AIVKQASSF
-1076 KNFNYLLVDILANSN
+1076 KDFNDLLVDILANSN

-1103 RQQGYIVRRRYS
+1103 RQQGYIARRRYS

>member
-15 MLDTL
+15 MLDML
-20 LESFD
+20 LKSID

-34 HQVSEKLRRRAV
+34 RQVSEKLRRRAV
-46 NRGIKIDD
+46 NRGIEIDD

-72 YTGIKTKL
+72 YTGRKTKL

-87 VETVNLYRNQR
+87 VETVNLYRNNR
-98 ELYEKIL
+98 ELYEEIL
-105 KETENVVKPKSV
+105 KEAENVVEPTSV

-122 SYLSTQIPTF
+122 SYLSMQMPTF

-160 TTDLGT
+160 TTDLET
-166 INRVAQ
+166 IKRVVQ

-179 FRFTYKRYLKKMSTV
+179 FRFTYKQNLKKMSTV
-194 IHAYYNFLK
+194 IHAYYTFLK
-203 IYKPDKEKQ
+203 SYKPDEEKEAKLIIQEAIPSLPDADSMKQKDDAVSPQ
-212 DISLKGNHAMPPL
+212 DISVPA
-225 ANINNMKQNAPMKE
+225 
-239 IIHLTEEEKNAS
+239 TEK
-251 ENRVIDFNNIHSM
+251 
-264 AYTRPLFFSYFES
+264 T
-277 HQETVDNWAKLY
+277 K
-289 IRLMNCLTDDY
+289 LTD
-300 PHILDVNNL
+300 
-309 SCFGRTG
+309 
-316 RIDYGIGDV
+316 
-325 VNSMTAPKQLENGCW
+325 LE
-340 IETNYSSTDIVK
+340 E
-352 KIRFI
+352 
-357 LELCNVNF
+357 
-365 ENIEIH
+365 
-371 YSTAEA
+371 
-377 TVPVVSNRETTL
+377 
-389 SPSSFTSNAL
+389 
-399 PDGKRVN
+399 
-406 FYDNATYAFTKPL
+406 
-419 AFRYRDERHLD
+419 
-430 IRGWTELYVEA
+430 
-441 LRCLNRNYPESIQRL
+441 
-456 VGTNLSGAGAI
+456 
-467 DFGTENDCDKM
+467 
-478 RAPKKIINNLYVETD
+478 
-493 MDSTDITKRLRM
+493 
-505 VLDLCNVD
+505 
-513 YAELEIVFESTR
+513 
-525 DEATDRQPVIMSA
+525 
-538 TERIKSMGQDDRQK
+538 RQK
-552 FNDWLLRS
+552 FNDWMLSS
-560 GMSKT
+560 GMSKA
-565 TITSYMSSFGQCV
+565 TIASYMSSFGQCV
-578 KSVANYQ
+578 KSVANYK
-585 LCETNLWD
+585 LCETSLW
-593 VANVEEASHIYDQL
+593 NVSNAEDASHIYDQL
-607 FGIPEFYEYNK
+607 FGISEFYEYNK

-633 YRFGGRPSSVK
+633 YRSGGSPASLKPS
-644 TTQSIQFAVEKNP
+644 QPARFAIEKMP
-657 MRSME
+657 TRRQE
-662 NESVFIRYKELLG
+662 NDPVLIRYKELLD
-675 KFFQKGFRM
+675 KYFQKGFRM

-689 MKKLRRFYHDQYGTE
+689 MKKLRRFYQEQYGAE
-704 LSDEDGLVCQDISS
+704 LSDEDDLVCQGISS
-718 ITILHDGKA
+718 VTILHDGKA
-727 YLPELMLSQGKKDM
+727 YLPDSMLSQEKKEK

-747 DKFISGCDAIY
+747 DRFSSGCDAIY
-758 YDALFSEFGEIL
+758 YGALFTEFEEAF

-794 LQCSYLAKDY
+794 LQRSYLAKDY
-804 TVQMNPEDE
+804 TVQMNPEDD

-818 KEAAGPVEVEKIA
+818 KEAAGPVEVERLA

-837 PEQKIRSALSIHD
+837 PEQKIKFALSTNN
-850 DFIRNTTG
+850 DFIWNATG

-879 IVDGIEEQDFVTGK
+879 ILDGIEERDFVTGN
-893 ELVEVVEAHF
+893 ELVEAVEAHF

-925 LGDRFSFN
+925 LNDRFSFN

-946 AEVYTKYCHKY
+946 AEVYAKYCRKH

-990 NEFVSQDMAQFDIE
+990 NEFVSQDMAQFDVE
-1004 ATDEAIGRICAGQ
+1004 ATDEAIGRICTGQ

-1039 FLLEHFVANYSQ
+1039 YLLEHFVANYSQ
-1051 KFMLLHIGYSA
+1051 KFMLLHIGFSA

-1067 AIVKQTSSF
+1067 AIVKQASSC
-1076 KNFNYLLVDILANSN
+1076 KDFNDLLVDILANSN

-1103 RQQGYIVRRRYS
+1103 RQQGYIARRRYS

>member
-15 MLDTL
+15 MLDML
-20 LESFD
+20 LKSID

-34 HQVSEKLRRRAV
+34 RQVSEKLRRRAV
-46 NRGIKIDD
+46 NRGITIDD

-87 VETVNLYRNQR
+87 VETVNLYRNHR
-98 ELYEKIL
+98 ELYEEIL
-105 KETENVVKPKSV
+105 KEAENVVEPKSV

-122 SYLSTQIPTF
+122 SYLSMQMPTF

-160 TTDLGT
+160 TTDLEA
-166 INRVAQ
+166 IKRVVQ

-179 FRFTYKRYLKKMSTV
+179 FRFTYKQNLKKMSTV
-194 IHAYYNFLK
+194 IHAYYTFLK
-203 IYKPDKEKQ
+203 SYKPDEEKEAKLIIQEAIPSLPDADSMKQKDDAVSPQ
-212 DISLKGNHAMPPL
+212 DISVPA
-225 ANINNMKQNAPMKE
+225 
-239 IIHLTEEEKNAS
+239 TEK
-251 ENRVIDFNNIHSM
+251 
-264 AYTRPLFFSYFES
+264 T
-277 HQETVDNWAKLY
+277 K
-289 IRLMNCLTDDY
+289 LTD
-300 PHILDVNNL
+300 
-309 SCFGRTG
+309 
-316 RIDYGIGDV
+316 
-325 VNSMTAPKQLENGCW
+325 LE
-340 IETNYSSTDIVK
+340 E
-352 KIRFI
+352 
-357 LELCNVNF
+357 
-365 ENIEIH
+365 
-371 YSTAEA
+371 
-377 TVPVVSNRETTL
+377 
-389 SPSSFTSNAL
+389 
-399 PDGKRVN
+399 
-406 FYDNATYAFTKPL
+406 
-419 AFRYRDERHLD
+419 
-430 IRGWTELYVEA
+430 
-441 LRCLNRNYPESIQRL
+441 
-456 VGTNLSGAGAI
+456 
-467 DFGTENDCDKM
+467 
-478 RAPKKIINNLYVETD
+478 
-493 MDSTDITKRLRM
+493 
-505 VLDLCNVD
+505 
-513 YAELEIVFESTR
+513 
-525 DEATDRQPVIMSA
+525 
-538 TERIKSMGQDDRQK
+538 RQK
-552 FNDWLLRS
+552 FNDWMLSS
-560 GMSKT
+560 GMSKA
-565 TITSYMSSFGQCV
+565 TIASYMSSFGQCV
-578 KSVANYQ
+578 KSVANYK
-585 LCETNLWD
+585 LCETSLW
-593 VANVEEASHIYDQL
+593 NVSNAEDASHIYDQL
-607 FGIPEFYEYNK
+607 FGISEFYEYNK

-633 YRFGGRPSSVK
+633 YRSGGSPASLKPS
-644 TTQSIQFAVEKNP
+644 QPARFAIEKMP
-657 MRSME
+657 TRRQE
-662 NESVFIRYKELLG
+662 NDPVLIRYKELLD
-675 KFFQKGFRM
+675 KYFQKGFRM

-689 MKKLRRFYHDQYGTE
+689 MKKLRRFYQDQYGTE
-704 LSDEDGLVCQDISS
+704 LSDEDALVCQDISS
-718 ITILHDGKA
+718 VTILHEGKA
-727 YLPELMLSQGKKDM
+727 YLPDSMLSQEKKEK

-747 DKFISGCDAIY
+747 DKFVSGCDAIY
-758 YDALFSEFGEIL
+758 YSALFSEFEEAF

-794 LQCSYLAKDY
+794 LQRSYLAKDY
-804 TVQMNPEDE
+804 TVQMNPEDD

-818 KEAAGPVEVEKIA
+818 KEAAGPVEVERLA

-837 PEQKIRSALSIHD
+837 PEQKIKFALSTNN
-850 DFIRNTTG
+850 DFIWNATG

-879 IVDGIEEQDFVTGK
+879 ILDGIEERDFVTGN
-893 ELVEVVEAHF
+893 ELVEAVEAHF

-925 LGDRFSFN
+925 LNDRFSFN

-946 AEVYTKYCHKY
+946 AEVYAKYCRKH

-990 NEFVSQDMAQFDIE
+990 NEFVSQDMAQFDVE
-1004 ATDEAIGRICAGQ
+1004 ATDEAIGRICTGQ

-1039 FLLEHFVANYSQ
+1039 YLLEHFVANYSQ
-1051 KFMLLHIGYSA
+1051 KFMLLHIGFSA

-1067 AIVKQTSSF
+1067 AIVKQASSC
-1076 KNFNYLLVDILANSN
+1076 KDFNDLLVDILANSN

-1103 RQQGYIVRRRYS
+1103 RQQGYIARRRYS

>member
-15 MLDTL
+15 MLDML
-20 LESFD
+20 LKSLD
-25 GKLTRKEAI
+25 GKLTGKEAI
-34 HQVSEKLRRRAV
+34 RQVSEKLRRRAV
-46 NRGIKIDD
+46 NRGITIDD

-87 VETVNLYRNQR
+87 VETVNLYRNHR
-98 ELYEKIL
+98 ELYEEIL
-105 KETENVVKPKSV
+105 KEAENVVEPKSV

-122 SYLSTQIPTF
+122 SYLSMQMPTF

-147 CLERKILQNKLFE
+147 CLERKIIQNKLFE
-160 TTDLGT
+160 TTDLDT
-166 INRVAQ
+166 INRVVQ

-179 FRFTYKRYLKKMSTV
+179 FRFTYKRNLKKMSTV
-194 IHAYYNFLK
+194 IHAYYSFLK
-203 IYKPDKEKQ
+203 SYKPDEEKRDIKPIIQ
-212 DISLKGNHAMPPL
+212 DTIPSSPDADS
-225 ANINNMKQNAPMKE
+225 MKQK
-239 IIHLTEEEKNAS
+239 
-251 ENRVIDFNNIHSM
+251 D
-264 AYTRPLFFSYFES
+264 
-277 HQETVDNWAKLY
+277 ETVDRQT
-289 IRLMNCLTDDY
+289 I
-300 PHILDVNNL
+300 
-309 SCFGRTG
+309 S
-316 RIDYGIGDV
+316 
-325 VNSMTAPKQLENGCW
+325 
-340 IETNYSSTDIVK
+340 
-352 KIRFI
+352 
-357 LELCNVNF
+357 
-365 ENIEIH
+365 
-371 YSTAEA
+371 
-377 TVPVVSNRETTL
+377 VP
-389 SPSSFTSNAL
+389 
-399 PDGKRVN
+399 
-406 FYDNATYAFTKPL
+406 
-419 AFRYRDERHLD
+419 
-430 IRGWTELYVEA
+430 
-441 LRCLNRNYPESIQRL
+441 
-456 VGTNLSGAGAI
+456 
-467 DFGTENDCDKM
+467 
-478 RAPKKIINNLYVETD
+478 
-493 MDSTDITKRLRM
+493 
-505 VLDLCNVD
+505 
-513 YAELEIVFESTR
+513 
-525 DEATDRQPVIMSA
+525 A
-538 TERIKSMGQDDRQK
+538 TERTKLTDLEERQK
-552 FNDWLLRS
+552 FNDWMLSS
-560 GMSKT
+560 GMSKA
-565 TITSYMSSFGQCV
+565 TITNYMSSFGQCV
-578 KSVANYQ
+578 KSVANYK
-585 LCETNLWD
+585 LCETSLWN
-593 VANVEEASHIYDQL
+593 VANVEDASHIYDQL
-607 FGIPEFYEYNK
+607 FGISEFYEYNK

-633 YRFGGRPSSVK
+633 YRSGGSPASLKPS
-644 TTQSIQFAVEKNP
+644 QPARFAVEKMP
-657 MRSME
+657 TRRKE
-662 NESVFIRYKELLG
+662 NDPVLIRYKELLD

-689 MKKLRRFYHDQYGTE
+689 MKRLRRFYQEQYGTE
-704 LSDEDGLVCQDISS
+704 LSDEDDLVCQDISS
-718 ITILHDGKA
+718 VTILHDGKA
-727 YLPELMLSQGKKDM
+727 YLPDSMLSQEKKEK

-747 DKFISGCDAIY
+747 DKFSSGCDAIY
-758 YDALFSEFGEIL
+758 YGALFSEFEEVL

-777 PEMLKT
+777 SEMLKT

-794 LQCSYLAKDY
+794 LQRSYLAKDY
-804 TVQMNPEDE
+804 TVQMNPEDD

-818 KEAAGPVEVEKIA
+818 KEAAGPVEVERLA

-837 PEQKIRSALSIHD
+837 PEQKIKFALSTNN
-850 DFIRNTTG
+850 DFIWNATG

-879 IVDGIEEQDFVTGK
+879 ILDGIEERDFVTGN
-893 ELVEVVEAHF
+893 ELVEAVEAHF

-925 LGDRFSFN
+925 LNDRFSFN

-946 AEVYTKYCHKY
+946 AEVYAKYCHKH

-990 NEFVSQDMAQFDIE
+990 NEFVSQDMAQFDVE
-1004 ATDEAIGRICAGQ
+1004 ATDEAIGRICTGQ

-1039 FLLEHFVANYSQ
+1039 YLLEHFVANYSQ

-1067 AIVKQTSSF
+1067 AIVKQASSF
-1076 KNFNYLLVDILANSN
+1076 KDFNNLLVDILANSN

-1103 RQQGYIVRRRYS
+1103 RQQGYIARRRYS

>member
-15 MLDTL
+15 MLDML
-20 LESFD
+20 LKSLD

-34 HQVSEKLRRRAV
+34 RQVSEKLRRRAV
-46 NRGIKIDD
+46 NRGIEIDD

-72 YTGIKTKL
+72 YTGRKTKL

-87 VETVNLYRNQR
+87 VETVNLYRNNR
-98 ELYEKIL
+98 ELYEEIL
-105 KETENVVKPKSV
+105 KEAENVVEPTSV

-122 SYLSTQIPTF
+122 SYLSMQMPTF

-160 TTDLGT
+160 TTDLET
-166 INRVAQ
+166 IKRVVQ

-179 FRFTYKRYLKKMSTV
+179 FRFTYKQNLKKMSTV
-194 IHAYYNFLK
+194 IHAYYTFLK
-203 IYKPDKEKQ
+203 SYKPDEEKEAKLIIQEAIPSLPDADSMKQKDDAVSPQ
-212 DISLKGNHAMPPL
+212 DISVPA
-225 ANINNMKQNAPMKE
+225 
-239 IIHLTEEEKNAS
+239 TEK
-251 ENRVIDFNNIHSM
+251 
-264 AYTRPLFFSYFES
+264 T
-277 HQETVDNWAKLY
+277 K
-289 IRLMNCLTDDY
+289 LTD
-300 PHILDVNNL
+300 
-309 SCFGRTG
+309 
-316 RIDYGIGDV
+316 
-325 VNSMTAPKQLENGCW
+325 LE
-340 IETNYSSTDIVK
+340 E
-352 KIRFI
+352 
-357 LELCNVNF
+357 
-365 ENIEIH
+365 
-371 YSTAEA
+371 
-377 TVPVVSNRETTL
+377 
-389 SPSSFTSNAL
+389 
-399 PDGKRVN
+399 
-406 FYDNATYAFTKPL
+406 
-419 AFRYRDERHLD
+419 
-430 IRGWTELYVEA
+430 
-441 LRCLNRNYPESIQRL
+441 
-456 VGTNLSGAGAI
+456 
-467 DFGTENDCDKM
+467 
-478 RAPKKIINNLYVETD
+478 
-493 MDSTDITKRLRM
+493 
-505 VLDLCNVD
+505 
-513 YAELEIVFESTR
+513 
-525 DEATDRQPVIMSA
+525 
-538 TERIKSMGQDDRQK
+538 RQK
-552 FNDWLLRS
+552 FNDWMLSS
-560 GMSKT
+560 GMSKA
-565 TITSYMSSFGQCV
+565 TIASYMSSFGQCV
-578 KSVANYQ
+578 KSVANYK
-585 LCETNLWD
+585 LCETSLW
-593 VANVEEASHIYDQL
+593 NVSNAEDASHIYDQL
-607 FGIPEFYEYNK
+607 FGISEFYEYNK

-633 YRFGGRPSSVK
+633 YRSGGSPASLKPS
-644 TTQSIQFAVEKNP
+644 QPARFAIEKMP
-657 MRSME
+657 TRRQE
-662 NESVFIRYKELLG
+662 NDPVLIRYKELLD
-675 KFFQKGFRM
+675 KYFQKGFRM

-689 MKKLRRFYHDQYGTE
+689 MKKLRRFYQEQYGAE
-704 LSDEDGLVCQDISS
+704 LSDEDYLVCQGISS
-718 ITILHDGKA
+718 VTILHDGKA
-727 YLPELMLSQGKKDM
+727 YLPDSMLSQEKKEK

-747 DKFISGCDAIY
+747 DRFSSGCDAIY
-758 YDALFSEFGEIL
+758 YGALFTEFEEAF

-794 LQCSYLAKDY
+794 LQRSYLAKDY
-804 TVQMNPEDE
+804 TVQMNPEDD

-818 KEAAGPVEVEKIA
+818 KEAAGPVEVERLA

-837 PEQKIRSALSIHD
+837 PEQKIKFALSTNN
-850 DFIRNTTG
+850 DFIWNATG

-879 IVDGIEEQDFVTGK
+879 ILDGIEERDFVTGN
-893 ELVEVVEAHF
+893 ELVEAVEAHF

-925 LGDRFSFN
+925 LSDRFSFN

-946 AEVYTKYCHKY
+946 AEVYAKYCRKH

-990 NEFVSQDMAQFDIE
+990 NEFVSQDMAQFDVE
-1004 ATDEAIGRICAGQ
+1004 ATDEAIRRICTGQ

-1039 FLLEHFVANYSQ
+1039 YLLEHFVANYSQ
-1051 KFMLLHIGYSA
+1051 KFMLLHIGFSA

-1067 AIVKQTSSF
+1067 AIVKQASSF
-1076 KNFNYLLVDILANSN
+1076 KDFNDLLVDILANSN

-1103 RQQGYIVRRRYS
+1103 RQQGYIARRRYS

>member
-15 MLDTL
+15 MLDML
-20 LESFD
+20 LKSID

-34 HQVSEKLRRRAV
+34 RQVSEKLRRRAV
-46 NRGIKIDD
+46 NRGITIDD

-87 VETVNLYRNQR
+87 VETVNLYRNHR
-98 ELYEKIL
+98 ELYEEIL
-105 KETENVVKPKSV
+105 KEAENVVEPKSV

-122 SYLSTQIPTF
+122 SYLSMQMPTF

-160 TTDLGT
+160 TTDLEA
-166 INRVAQ
+166 IKRVVQ

-179 FRFTYKRYLKKMSTV
+179 FRFTYKQNLKKMSTV
-194 IHAYYNFLK
+194 IHAYYAFLK
-203 IYKPDKEKQ
+203 SYKPDEEKEVKPIIQ
-212 DISLKGNHAMPPL
+212 DAIPSLPDADS
-225 ANINNMKQNAPMKE
+225 MKQKDDAVGPQAISVPVAERTK
-239 IIHLTEEEKNAS
+239 LTDQEEK
-251 ENRVIDFNNIHSM
+251 
-264 AYTRPLFFSYFES
+264 
-277 HQETVDNWAKLY
+277 
-289 IRLMNCLTDDY
+289 
-300 PHILDVNNL
+300 
-309 SCFGRTG
+309 
-316 RIDYGIGDV
+316 
-325 VNSMTAPKQLENGCW
+325 
-340 IETNYSSTDIVK
+340 
-352 KIRFI
+352 
-357 LELCNVNF
+357 
-365 ENIEIH
+365 
-371 YSTAEA
+371 
-377 TVPVVSNRETTL
+377 
-389 SPSSFTSNAL
+389 
-399 PDGKRVN
+399 
-406 FYDNATYAFTKPL
+406 
-419 AFRYRDERHLD
+419 
-430 IRGWTELYVEA
+430 
-441 LRCLNRNYPESIQRL
+441 
-456 VGTNLSGAGAI
+456 
-467 DFGTENDCDKM
+467 
-478 RAPKKIINNLYVETD
+478 
-493 MDSTDITKRLRM
+493 
-505 VLDLCNVD
+505 
-513 YAELEIVFESTR
+513 
-525 DEATDRQPVIMSA
+525 
-538 TERIKSMGQDDRQK
+538 QK
-552 FNDWLLRS
+552 FNDWMLSS
-560 GMSKT
+560 GMSKA

-578 KSVANYQ
+578 KSVANYK
-585 LCETNLWD
+585 LCETSLWN
-593 VANVEEASHIYDQL
+593 VANAEDASHIYDQL
-607 FGIPEFYEYNK
+607 FGISEIYEYNK

-633 YRFGGRPSSVK
+633 YRSGGSPASLKPSQP
-644 TTQSIQFAVEKNP
+644 TQFAVEKKP
-657 MRSME
+657 TRRKE
-662 NESVFIRYKELLG
+662 NDPVLIRYKELLD

-689 MKKLRRFYHDQYGTE
+689 MKKLRRFYQDQYGTE
-704 LSDEDGLVCQDISS
+704 LSDEDALVCQDISS
-718 ITILHDGKA
+718 VTILHEGKA
-727 YLPELMLSQGKKDM
+727 YLPDSMLSQEKKEK

-747 DKFISGCDAIY
+747 DKFVSGCDAIY
-758 YDALFSEFGEIL
+758 YSALFSEFEEAF

-794 LQCSYLAKDY
+794 LQRSYLAKDY
-804 TVQMNPEDE
+804 TVQMNPEDD

-818 KEAAGPVEVEKIA
+818 KEAAGPVEVERLA

-837 PEQKIRSALSIHD
+837 PEQKIKFALSTNN
-850 DFIRNTTG
+850 DFIWNATG

-879 IVDGIEEQDFVTGK
+879 ILDGIEERDFVTGN
-893 ELVEVVEAHF
+893 ELVEAVEAHF

-925 LGDRFSFN
+925 LNDRFSFN

-946 AEVYTKYCHKY
+946 AEVYAKYCRKH

-990 NEFVSQDMAQFDIE
+990 NEFVSQDMAQFDVE
-1004 ATDEAIGRICAGQ
+1004 ATDEAIGRICTGQ

-1039 FLLEHFVANYSQ
+1039 YLLEHFVANYSQ
-1051 KFMLLHIGYSA
+1051 KFMLLHIGFSA

-1067 AIVKQTSSF
+1067 AIVKQASSC
-1076 KNFNYLLVDILANSN
+1076 KDFNDLLVDILANSN

-1103 RQQGYIVRRRYS
+1103 RQQGYIARRRYS

>member
-15 MLDTL
+15 MLDML
-20 LESFD
+20 LKSID

-34 HQVSEKLRRRAV
+34 RQVSEKLRRRAV
-46 NRGIKIDD
+46 NRGITIDD

-80 KQPTKLF
+80 KQPSKLF
-87 VETVNLYRNQR
+87 VETVNLYRNHR
-98 ELYEKIL
+98 ELYEEIL
-105 KETENVVKPKSV
+105 KEAENVVEPKSV

-122 SYLSTQIPTF
+122 SYLSMQMPTF

-160 TTDLGT
+160 TTDLEA
-166 INRVAQ
+166 IKRVVQ

-179 FRFTYKRYLKKMSTV
+179 FRFTYKQNLKKMSTV
-194 IHAYYNFLK
+194 IHAYYAFLK
-203 IYKPDKEKQ
+203 SYKPDEEKEVKPIIQ
-212 DISLKGNHAMPPL
+212 DAIPSLPDADS
-225 ANINNMKQNAPMKE
+225 MKQKDDAVGPQAISVPVAERTK
-239 IIHLTEEEKNAS
+239 LTDQEEK
-251 ENRVIDFNNIHSM
+251 
-264 AYTRPLFFSYFES
+264 
-277 HQETVDNWAKLY
+277 
-289 IRLMNCLTDDY
+289 
-300 PHILDVNNL
+300 
-309 SCFGRTG
+309 
-316 RIDYGIGDV
+316 
-325 VNSMTAPKQLENGCW
+325 
-340 IETNYSSTDIVK
+340 
-352 KIRFI
+352 
-357 LELCNVNF
+357 
-365 ENIEIH
+365 
-371 YSTAEA
+371 
-377 TVPVVSNRETTL
+377 
-389 SPSSFTSNAL
+389 
-399 PDGKRVN
+399 
-406 FYDNATYAFTKPL
+406 
-419 AFRYRDERHLD
+419 
-430 IRGWTELYVEA
+430 
-441 LRCLNRNYPESIQRL
+441 
-456 VGTNLSGAGAI
+456 
-467 DFGTENDCDKM
+467 
-478 RAPKKIINNLYVETD
+478 
-493 MDSTDITKRLRM
+493 
-505 VLDLCNVD
+505 
-513 YAELEIVFESTR
+513 
-525 DEATDRQPVIMSA
+525 
-538 TERIKSMGQDDRQK
+538 QK
-552 FNDWLLRS
+552 FNDWMLSS
-560 GMSKT
+560 GMSKA

-578 KSVANYQ
+578 KSVANYK
-585 LCETNLWD
+585 LCETSLWN
-593 VANVEEASHIYDQL
+593 VANAEDASHIYDQL
-607 FGIPEFYEYNK
+607 FGISEFYEYNK

-633 YRFGGRPSSVK
+633 YRSGGSPASLKPSQP
-644 TTQSIQFAVEKNP
+644 TQFAVEKKP
-657 MRSME
+657 TRRKE
-662 NESVFIRYKELLG
+662 NDPVLIRYKELLD

-689 MKKLRRFYHDQYGTE
+689 MKKLRRFYQDQYGTE
-704 LSDEDGLVCQDISS
+704 LSDEDALVCQDISS
-718 ITILHDGKA
+718 VTILHEGKA
-727 YLPELMLSQGKKDM
+727 YLPDSMLSQEKKEK

-747 DKFISGCDAIY
+747 DKFVSGCDAIY
-758 YDALFSEFGEIL
+758 YSALFSEFEEAF

-794 LQCSYLAKDY
+794 LQRSYLAKDY
-804 TVQMNPEDE
+804 TVQMNPEDD

-818 KEAAGPVEVEKIA
+818 KEAAGPVEVERLA

-837 PEQKIRSALSIHD
+837 PEQKIKFALSTNN
-850 DFIRNTTG
+850 DFIWNATG

-879 IVDGIEEQDFVTGK
+879 ILDGIEERDFVTGN
-893 ELVEVVEAHF
+893 ELVEAVEAHF

-925 LGDRFSFN
+925 LNDRFSFN

-946 AEVYTKYCHKY
+946 AEVYAKYCRKH

-990 NEFVSQDMAQFDIE
+990 NEFVSQDMAQFDVE
-1004 ATDEAIGRICAGQ
+1004 ATDEAIGRICTGQ

-1039 FLLEHFVANYSQ
+1039 YLLEHFVANYSQ
-1051 KFMLLHIGYSA
+1051 KFMLLHIGFSA

-1067 AIVKQTSSF
+1067 AIVKQASSC
-1076 KNFNYLLVDILANSN
+1076 KDFNDLLVDILANSN

-1103 RQQGYIVRRRYS
+1103 RQQGYIARRRYS

>member
-15 MLDTL
+15 MLDML
-20 LESFD
+20 LKSLD

-34 HQVSEKLRRRAV
+34 RQVSEKLRRRAV
-46 NRGIKIDD
+46 NRGIEFDD

-72 YTGIKTKL
+72 YTGRKTKL

-87 VETVNLYRNQR
+87 VETVNLYRNNR
-98 ELYEKIL
+98 ELYEEIL
-105 KETENVVKPKSV
+105 KEAENVVEPTSV

-122 SYLSTQIPTF
+122 SYLSMQMPTF

-160 TTDLGT
+160 TTDLET
-166 INRVAQ
+166 IKRVVQ

-179 FRFTYKRYLKKMSTV
+179 FRFTYKQNLKKMSTV
-194 IHAYYNFLK
+194 IHAYYTFLK
-203 IYKPDKEKQ
+203 SYKPDEEKEAKLIIQEAIPSLPDADSMKQKDDAVSPQ
-212 DISLKGNHAMPPL
+212 DISVPA
-225 ANINNMKQNAPMKE
+225 
-239 IIHLTEEEKNAS
+239 TEK
-251 ENRVIDFNNIHSM
+251 
-264 AYTRPLFFSYFES
+264 T
-277 HQETVDNWAKLY
+277 K
-289 IRLMNCLTDDY
+289 LTD
-300 PHILDVNNL
+300 
-309 SCFGRTG
+309 
-316 RIDYGIGDV
+316 
-325 VNSMTAPKQLENGCW
+325 LE
-340 IETNYSSTDIVK
+340 E
-352 KIRFI
+352 
-357 LELCNVNF
+357 
-365 ENIEIH
+365 
-371 YSTAEA
+371 
-377 TVPVVSNRETTL
+377 
-389 SPSSFTSNAL
+389 
-399 PDGKRVN
+399 
-406 FYDNATYAFTKPL
+406 
-419 AFRYRDERHLD
+419 
-430 IRGWTELYVEA
+430 
-441 LRCLNRNYPESIQRL
+441 
-456 VGTNLSGAGAI
+456 
-467 DFGTENDCDKM
+467 
-478 RAPKKIINNLYVETD
+478 
-493 MDSTDITKRLRM
+493 
-505 VLDLCNVD
+505 
-513 YAELEIVFESTR
+513 
-525 DEATDRQPVIMSA
+525 
-538 TERIKSMGQDDRQK
+538 RQK
-552 FNDWLLRS
+552 FNDWMLSS
-560 GMSKT
+560 GMSKA
-565 TITSYMSSFGQCV
+565 TIASYMSSFGQCV
-578 KSVANYQ
+578 KSVANYK
-585 LCETNLWD
+585 LCETSLWN
-593 VANVEEASHIYDQL
+593 VANAEDASHIYDQL
-607 FGIPEFYEYNK
+607 FGISEFYEYNK

-633 YRFGGRPSSVK
+633 YRSGGSPASLKPS
-644 TTQSIQFAVEKNP
+644 QPARFAIEKMP
-657 MRSME
+657 TRRQE
-662 NESVFIRYKELLG
+662 NDPVLIRYKELLD
-675 KFFQKGFRM
+675 KYFQKGFRM

-689 MKKLRRFYHDQYGTE
+689 MKKLRRFYQEQYGAE
-704 LSDEDGLVCQDISS
+704 LSDEDDLVCQGISS
-718 ITILHDGKA
+718 VTILHDGKA
-727 YLPELMLSQGKKDM
+727 YLPDSMLSQEKKEK

-747 DKFISGCDAIY
+747 DRFSSGCDAIY
-758 YDALFSEFGEIL
+758 YGALFTEFEEAF

-794 LQCSYLAKDY
+794 LQRSYLAKDY
-804 TVQMNPEDE
+804 TVQMNPEDD

-818 KEAAGPVEVEKIA
+818 KEAAGPVEVERLA

-837 PEQKIRSALSIHD
+837 PEQKIKFALSTNN
-850 DFIRNTTG
+850 DFIWNATG

-879 IVDGIEEQDFVTGK
+879 ILDGIEERDFVTGN
-893 ELVEVVEAHF
+893 ELVEAVEAHF

-925 LGDRFSFN
+925 LNDRFSFN

-946 AEVYTKYCHKY
+946 AEVYAKYCRKH

-990 NEFVSQDMAQFDIE
+990 NEFVSQDMAQFDVE
-1004 ATDEAIGRICAGQ
+1004 ATDEAIGRICTGQ

-1039 FLLEHFVANYSQ
+1039 YLLEHFVANYSQ
-1051 KFMLLHIGYSA
+1051 KFMLLHIGFSA

-1067 AIVKQTSSF
+1067 AIVKQASSF
-1076 KNFNYLLVDILANSN
+1076 KDFNDLLVDILANSN

-1103 RQQGYIVRRRYS
+1103 RQQGYIARRRYS

>member
-15 MLDTL
+15 MLDML
-20 LESFD
+20 LKSLD

-34 HQVSEKLRRRAV
+34 RQVSEKLRRRAV
-46 NRGIKIDD
+46 NRGITIDD

-87 VETVNLYRNQR
+87 AETVNLYRNHR
-98 ELYEKIL
+98 ELYEEIL
-105 KETENVVKPKSV
+105 KEAENVVEPKSV

-122 SYLSTQIPTF
+122 SYLSMQMPTF
-132 QLSDAYLMLSDIESF
+132 QLSDAYLMLLNIESF

-160 TTDLGT
+160 TTDLDT
-166 INRVAQ
+166 IKRVVQ

-179 FRFTYKRYLKKMSTV
+179 FRFTYKQNLKKMSTV
-194 IHAYYNFLK
+194 IHTYYTFLK
-203 IYKPDKEKQ
+203 SYKPDGEKKEVKPIIQ
-212 DISLKGNHAMPPL
+212 DEIPSSPDADS
-225 ANINNMKQNAPMKE
+225 MKQKDEPVG
-239 IIHLTEEEKNAS
+239 
-251 ENRVIDFNNIHSM
+251 RQVIS
-264 AYTRPLFFSYFES
+264 
-277 HQETVDNWAKLY
+277 
-289 IRLMNCLTDDY
+289 
-300 PHILDVNNL
+300 
-309 SCFGRTG
+309 
-316 RIDYGIGDV
+316 
-325 VNSMTAPKQLENGCW
+325 
-340 IETNYSSTDIVK
+340 
-352 KIRFI
+352 
-357 LELCNVNF
+357 
-365 ENIEIH
+365 
-371 YSTAEA
+371 
-377 TVPVVSNRETTL
+377 VP
-389 SPSSFTSNAL
+389 
-399 PDGKRVN
+399 
-406 FYDNATYAFTKPL
+406 
-419 AFRYRDERHLD
+419 
-430 IRGWTELYVEA
+430 
-441 LRCLNRNYPESIQRL
+441 
-456 VGTNLSGAGAI
+456 
-467 DFGTENDCDKM
+467 
-478 RAPKKIINNLYVETD
+478 
-493 MDSTDITKRLRM
+493 
-505 VLDLCNVD
+505 
-513 YAELEIVFESTR
+513 
-525 DEATDRQPVIMSA
+525 A
-538 TERIKSMGQDDRQK
+538 TERTKLTDLEERQK
-552 FNDWLLRS
+552 FNDWMLSS
-560 GMSKT
+560 GMLKA

-578 KSVANYQ
+578 KSVANYK
-585 LCETNLWD
+585 LCETSLWN
-593 VANVEEASHIYDQL
+593 VANAEDASYIYDRL
-607 FGIPEFYEYNK
+607 FGISEFYEYNK

-633 YRFGGRPSSVK
+633 YRSGGSQASLKPS
-644 TTQSIQFAVEKNP
+644 QPIRFAVEKVP
-657 MRSME
+657 TGRKE
-662 NESVFIRYKELLG
+662 NDPALIRYKELLD

-689 MKKLRRFYHDQYGTE
+689 MKKLRRFYQEQYGTE
-704 LSDEDGLVCQDISS
+704 LSDEDVLVCQDISS
-718 ITILHDGKA
+718 VTILHDGKA
-727 YLPELMLSQGKKDM
+727 YLPDSMLSQEKKEK

-747 DKFISGCDAIY
+747 DKFSSGCDAIY
-758 YDALFSEFGEIL
+758 YGALFSEFEEAL

-794 LQCSYLAKDY
+794 LQRSYLAKDY
-804 TVQMNPEDE
+804 TVQMNPEDD

-818 KEAAGPVEVEKIA
+818 KEAAGPVEVERLA

-837 PEQKIRSALSIHD
+837 PEQKIKFALSTNN
-850 DFIRNTTG
+850 DFIWNTTG
-858 EYFYEDCVHFSNSE
+858 EYFHEGCVHFSNSE

-879 IVDGIEEQDFVTGK
+879 IVDGIEERDFVTGN
-893 ELVEVVEAHF
+893 ELVEAVDAHF

-925 LGDRFSFN
+925 LSDRFSFN

-946 AEVYTKYCHKY
+946 SEVYAKYCHKH

-990 NEFVSQDMAQFDIE
+990 NEFVSQDMAQFDVE
-1004 ATDEAIGRICAGQ
+1004 ATDEAIGRICN
-1017 YMSLQE
+1017 
-1023 IRDFGT
+1023 FGT

-1039 FLLEHFVANYSQ
+1039 YLLEHFVANYSQ

-1067 AIVKQTSSF
+1067 AIVKQASSF
-1076 KNFNYLLVDILANSN
+1076 KDFNNLLVDILANSN

-1103 RQQGYIVRRRYS
+1103 RQQGYIARRRYS
-1115 DIGRIVTEAKVVRSK
+1115 DIGKIVTEAKVVRSK

>member
-1 MALRIPWDIEEAVL
+1 
-15 MLDTL
+15 MLL
-20 LESFD
+20 KSLD

-34 HQVSEKLRRRAV
+34 RQVSEKLRRRAV
-46 NRGIKIDD
+46 NRGIEFDD

-72 YTGIKTKL
+72 YTGRKTKL

-87 VETVNLYRNQR
+87 VETVNLYRNNR
-98 ELYEKIL
+98 ELYEEIL
-105 KETENVVKPKSV
+105 KEAENVVEPTSV

-122 SYLSTQIPTF
+122 SYLSMQMPTF

-160 TTDLGT
+160 TTDLET
-166 INRVAQ
+166 IKRVVQ

-179 FRFTYKRYLKKMSTV
+179 FRFTYKQNLKKMSTV
-194 IHAYYNFLK
+194 IHAYYTFLK
-203 IYKPDKEKQ
+203 SYKPDEEKEAKLIIQEAIPSLPDADSMKQKDDAVSPQ
-212 DISLKGNHAMPPL
+212 DISVPA
-225 ANINNMKQNAPMKE
+225 
-239 IIHLTEEEKNAS
+239 TEK
-251 ENRVIDFNNIHSM
+251 
-264 AYTRPLFFSYFES
+264 T
-277 HQETVDNWAKLY
+277 K
-289 IRLMNCLTDDY
+289 LTD
-300 PHILDVNNL
+300 
-309 SCFGRTG
+309 
-316 RIDYGIGDV
+316 
-325 VNSMTAPKQLENGCW
+325 LE
-340 IETNYSSTDIVK
+340 E
-352 KIRFI
+352 
-357 LELCNVNF
+357 
-365 ENIEIH
+365 
-371 YSTAEA
+371 
-377 TVPVVSNRETTL
+377 
-389 SPSSFTSNAL
+389 
-399 PDGKRVN
+399 
-406 FYDNATYAFTKPL
+406 
-419 AFRYRDERHLD
+419 
-430 IRGWTELYVEA
+430 
-441 LRCLNRNYPESIQRL
+441 
-456 VGTNLSGAGAI
+456 
-467 DFGTENDCDKM
+467 
-478 RAPKKIINNLYVETD
+478 
-493 MDSTDITKRLRM
+493 
-505 VLDLCNVD
+505 
-513 YAELEIVFESTR
+513 
-525 DEATDRQPVIMSA
+525 
-538 TERIKSMGQDDRQK
+538 RQK
-552 FNDWLLRS
+552 FNDWMLSS
-560 GMSKT
+560 GMSKA
-565 TITSYMSSFGQCV
+565 TIASYMSSFGQCV
-578 KSVANYQ
+578 KSVANYK
-585 LCETNLWD
+585 LCETSLW
-593 VANVEEASHIYDQL
+593 NVSNAEDASHIYDQL
-607 FGIPEFYEYNK
+607 FGISEFYEYNK

-633 YRFGGRPSSVK
+633 YRSGGSPASLKPS
-644 TTQSIQFAVEKNP
+644 QPARFAIEKMP
-657 MRSME
+657 TRRLE
-662 NESVFIRYKELLG
+662 NDPVLIRYKELLD
-675 KFFQKGFRM
+675 KYFQKGFRM

-689 MKKLRRFYHDQYGTE
+689 MKKLRRFYQEQYGAE
-704 LSDEDGLVCQDISS
+704 LSDEDDLVCQGISS
-718 ITILHDGKA
+718 VTILHDGKA
-727 YLPELMLSQGKKDM
+727 YLPDSMLSQEKKEK

-747 DKFISGCDAIY
+747 DRFSSGCDAIY
-758 YDALFSEFGEIL
+758 YGALFTEFEEAF

-794 LQCSYLAKDY
+794 LQRSYLAKDY
-804 TVQMNPEDE
+804 TVQMNPEDD

-818 KEAAGPVEVEKIA
+818 KEAAGPVEVERLA

-837 PEQKIRSALSIHD
+837 PEQKIKFALSTNN
-850 DFIRNTTG
+850 DFIWNATG

-879 IVDGIEEQDFVTGK
+879 ILDGIEERDFVTGN
-893 ELVEVVEAHF
+893 ELVEAVEAHF

-925 LGDRFSFN
+925 LNDRFSFN

-946 AEVYTKYCHKY
+946 AEVYAKYCRKH

-990 NEFVSQDMAQFDIE
+990 NEFVSQDMAQFDVE
-1004 ATDEAIGRICAGQ
+1004 ATDEAIGRICTGQ

-1039 FLLEHFVANYSQ
+1039 YLLEHFVANYSQ
-1051 KFMLLHIGYSA
+1051 KFMLLHIGFSA

-1067 AIVKQTSSF
+1067 AIVKQASSF
-1076 KNFNYLLVDILANSN
+1076 KDFNDLLVDILANSN

-1103 RQQGYIVRRRYS
+1103 RQQGYIARRRYS

>member
-15 MLDTL
+15 MLDML
-20 LESFD
+20 LKSLD

-34 HQVSEKLRRRAV
+34 RQVSEKLRRRAV
-46 NRGIKIDD
+46 NRGIEIDD

-72 YTGIKTKL
+72 YTGRKTKL

-87 VETVNLYRNQR
+87 VETVNLYRNNR
-98 ELYEKIL
+98 ELYEEIL
-105 KETENVVKPKSV
+105 KEAENVVEPTSV

-122 SYLSTQIPTF
+122 SYLSMQMPTF

-160 TTDLGT
+160 TTDLET
-166 INRVAQ
+166 IKRVVQ

-179 FRFTYKRYLKKMSTV
+179 FRFTYKQNLKKMSTV
-194 IHAYYNFLK
+194 IHAYYTFLK
-203 IYKPDKEKQ
+203 SYKPDEEKEAKLIIQEAIPSLPDADSMKQKDDAVSPQ
-212 DISLKGNHAMPPL
+212 DISVPA
-225 ANINNMKQNAPMKE
+225 
-239 IIHLTEEEKNAS
+239 TEK
-251 ENRVIDFNNIHSM
+251 
-264 AYTRPLFFSYFES
+264 T
-277 HQETVDNWAKLY
+277 K
-289 IRLMNCLTDDY
+289 LTD
-300 PHILDVNNL
+300 
-309 SCFGRTG
+309 
-316 RIDYGIGDV
+316 
-325 VNSMTAPKQLENGCW
+325 LE
-340 IETNYSSTDIVK
+340 
-352 KIRFI
+352 
-357 LELCNVNF
+357 
-365 ENIEIH
+365 
-371 YSTAEA
+371 
-377 TVPVVSNRETTL
+377 
-389 SPSSFTSNAL
+389 
-399 PDGKRVN
+399 
-406 FYDNATYAFTKPL
+406 
-419 AFRYRDERHLD
+419 
-430 IRGWTELYVEA
+430 
-441 LRCLNRNYPESIQRL
+441 ES
-456 VGTNLSGAGAI
+456 
-467 DFGTENDCDKM
+467 
-478 RAPKKIINNLYVETD
+478 
-493 MDSTDITKRLRM
+493 
-505 VLDLCNVD
+505 
-513 YAELEIVFESTR
+513 
-525 DEATDRQPVIMSA
+525 
-538 TERIKSMGQDDRQK
+538 QK
-552 FNDWLLRS
+552 FNDWMLSS
-560 GMSKT
+560 GMSKA
-565 TITSYMSSFGQCV
+565 TIASYMSSFGQCV
-578 KSVANYQ
+578 KSVANYK
-585 LCETNLWD
+585 LCETSLW
-593 VANVEEASHIYDQL
+593 NVSNAEDASHIYDQL
-607 FGIPEFYEYNK
+607 FGISEFYEYNK

-633 YRFGGRPSSVK
+633 YRSGGSPASLKPS
-644 TTQSIQFAVEKNP
+644 QPARFAIEKMP
-657 MRSME
+657 TRRQE
-662 NESVFIRYKELLG
+662 NDPVLIRYKELLD
-675 KFFQKGFRM
+675 KYFQKGFRM

-689 MKKLRRFYHDQYGTE
+689 MKKLRRFYQEQYGAE
-704 LSDEDGLVCQDISS
+704 LSDEDDLVCQGISS
-718 ITILHDGKA
+718 VTILHDGKA
-727 YLPELMLSQGKKDM
+727 YLPDSMLSQEKKEK

-747 DKFISGCDAIY
+747 DRFSSGCDAIY
-758 YDALFSEFGEIL
+758 YGALFTEFEEAF

-794 LQCSYLAKDY
+794 LQRSYLAKDY
-804 TVQMNPEDE
+804 TVQMNPEDD

-818 KEAAGPVEVEKIA
+818 KEAAGPVEVERLA

-837 PEQKIRSALSIHD
+837 PEQKIKFALSTNN
-850 DFIRNTTG
+850 DFIWNATG

-879 IVDGIEEQDFVTGK
+879 ILDGIEERDFVTGN
-893 ELVEVVEAHF
+893 ELVEAVEAHF

-925 LGDRFSFN
+925 LNDRFSFN

-946 AEVYTKYCHKY
+946 AEVYAKYCRKH

-990 NEFVSQDMAQFDIE
+990 NEFVSQDMAQFDVE
-1004 ATDEAIGRICAGQ
+1004 ATDEAIGRICTGQ

-1039 FLLEHFVANYSQ
+1039 YLLEHFVANYSQ

-1067 AIVKQTSSF
+1067 AIVKQVSSF
-1076 KNFNYLLVDILANSN
+1076 KNFNDLLVDILANSN
-1091 IVLDEDS
+1091 IGLDEDS

-1103 RQQGYIVRRRYS
+1103 RQQGYIARRRYS

>member
-15 MLDTL
+15 MLDML
-20 LESFD
+20 LKSLD

-34 HQVSEKLRRRAV
+34 RQVSEKLRRRAV
-46 NRGIKIDD
+46 NRGITIDD

-87 VETVNLYRNQR
+87 VETVNLYRNHR
-98 ELYEKIL
+98 ELYEEIL
-105 KETENVVKPKSV
+105 KEAENVVEPKSV

-122 SYLSTQIPTF
+122 SYLSMQMPTF
-132 QLSDAYLMLSDIESF
+132 QLSDAYLMLLDIESF

-160 TTDLGT
+160 TTDLDT
-166 INRVAQ
+166 IKRVVQ

-179 FRFTYKRYLKKMSTV
+179 FRFTYKQNLKKMSTV
-194 IHAYYNFLK
+194 IHTYYTFLK
-203 IYKPDKEKQ
+203 SYKPDGEKKEVKPIIQ
-212 DISLKGNHAMPPL
+212 DEIPSSPDADS
-225 ANINNMKQNAPMKE
+225 MKQKDEPVG
-239 IIHLTEEEKNAS
+239 
-251 ENRVIDFNNIHSM
+251 RQVIS
-264 AYTRPLFFSYFES
+264 
-277 HQETVDNWAKLY
+277 
-289 IRLMNCLTDDY
+289 
-300 PHILDVNNL
+300 
-309 SCFGRTG
+309 
-316 RIDYGIGDV
+316 
-325 VNSMTAPKQLENGCW
+325 
-340 IETNYSSTDIVK
+340 
-352 KIRFI
+352 
-357 LELCNVNF
+357 
-365 ENIEIH
+365 
-371 YSTAEA
+371 
-377 TVPVVSNRETTL
+377 VP
-389 SPSSFTSNAL
+389 
-399 PDGKRVN
+399 
-406 FYDNATYAFTKPL
+406 
-419 AFRYRDERHLD
+419 
-430 IRGWTELYVEA
+430 
-441 LRCLNRNYPESIQRL
+441 
-456 VGTNLSGAGAI
+456 
-467 DFGTENDCDKM
+467 
-478 RAPKKIINNLYVETD
+478 
-493 MDSTDITKRLRM
+493 
-505 VLDLCNVD
+505 
-513 YAELEIVFESTR
+513 
-525 DEATDRQPVIMSA
+525 A
-538 TERIKSMGQDDRQK
+538 TERTKLTDLEERQK
-552 FNDWLLRS
+552 FNDWMLRS
-560 GMSKT
+560 GMSKA
-565 TITSYMSSFGQCV
+565 TIASYMSSFGQCV
-578 KSVANYQ
+578 KSVANYK
-585 LCETNLWD
+585 LCETSLW
-593 VANVEEASHIYDQL
+593 NVSNAEDASHIYDQL
-607 FGIPEFYEYNK
+607 FGISEFYEYNK

-633 YRFGGRPSSVK
+633 YRSGGSPASLKPS
-644 TTQSIQFAVEKNP
+644 QPARFAIEKMP
-657 MRSME
+657 TRRQE
-662 NESVFIRYKELLG
+662 NDPVLIRYKELLD
-675 KFFQKGFRM
+675 KYFQKGFRM

-689 MKKLRRFYHDQYGTE
+689 MKKLRRFYQEQYGAE
-704 LSDEDGLVCQDISS
+704 LSDEDDLVCQGISS
-718 ITILHDGKA
+718 VTILHDGKA
-727 YLPELMLSQGKKDM
+727 YLPDSMLSQEKKEK

-747 DKFISGCDAIY
+747 DRFSSGCDAIY
-758 YDALFSEFGEIL
+758 YGALFTEFEEAF

-794 LQCSYLAKDY
+794 LQRSYLAKDY
-804 TVQMNPEDE
+804 TVQMNPEDD

-818 KEAAGPVEVEKIA
+818 KEAAGPVEVERLA

-837 PEQKIRSALSIHD
+837 PEQKIKFALSTNN
-850 DFIRNTTG
+850 DFIWNATG

-879 IVDGIEEQDFVTGK
+879 ILDGIEERDFVTGN
-893 ELVEVVEAHF
+893 ELVEAVEAYF

-912 ITPVGMRNVIGYK
+912 ITTVGMRNVIGYK
-925 LGDRFSFN
+925 LSDRFSFN

-946 AEVYTKYCHKY
+946 AEVYAKYCRKH

-990 NEFVSQDMAQFDIE
+990 NEFVSQDMAQFDVE
-1004 ATDEAIGRICAGQ
+1004 ATDEAIRRICTGQ

-1039 FLLEHFVANYSQ
+1039 YLLEHFVANYSQ
-1051 KFMLLHIGYSA
+1051 KFMLLHIGFSA

-1067 AIVKQTSSF
+1067 AIVKQASSF
-1076 KNFNYLLVDILANSN
+1076 KDFNDLLVDILANSN

-1103 RQQGYIVRRRYS
+1103 RQQGYIARRRYS

>member
-15 MLDTL
+15 MLDML
-20 LESFD
+20 LKSID

-34 HQVSEKLRRRAV
+34 RQVSEKLRRRAV
-46 NRGIKIDD
+46 NRGITIDD

-87 VETVNLYRNQR
+87 VETVNLYRNHR
-98 ELYEKIL
+98 ELYEEIL
-105 KETENVVKPKSV
+105 KEAENVVEPKSV

-122 SYLSTQIPTF
+122 SYLSMQMPTF

-160 TTDLGT
+160 TTDLEA
-166 INRVAQ
+166 IKRVVQ

-179 FRFTYKRYLKKMSTV
+179 FRFTYKQNLKKMSTV
-194 IHAYYNFLK
+194 IHAYYAFLK
-203 IYKPDKEKQ
+203 SYKPDEEKEVKPIIQ
-212 DISLKGNHAMPPL
+212 DAIPSLPDADS
-225 ANINNMKQNAPMKE
+225 MKQKDDAVGPQAISVPVAERTK
-239 IIHLTEEEKNAS
+239 LTDQEEK
-251 ENRVIDFNNIHSM
+251 
-264 AYTRPLFFSYFES
+264 
-277 HQETVDNWAKLY
+277 
-289 IRLMNCLTDDY
+289 
-300 PHILDVNNL
+300 
-309 SCFGRTG
+309 
-316 RIDYGIGDV
+316 
-325 VNSMTAPKQLENGCW
+325 
-340 IETNYSSTDIVK
+340 
-352 KIRFI
+352 
-357 LELCNVNF
+357 
-365 ENIEIH
+365 
-371 YSTAEA
+371 
-377 TVPVVSNRETTL
+377 
-389 SPSSFTSNAL
+389 
-399 PDGKRVN
+399 
-406 FYDNATYAFTKPL
+406 
-419 AFRYRDERHLD
+419 
-430 IRGWTELYVEA
+430 
-441 LRCLNRNYPESIQRL
+441 
-456 VGTNLSGAGAI
+456 
-467 DFGTENDCDKM
+467 
-478 RAPKKIINNLYVETD
+478 
-493 MDSTDITKRLRM
+493 
-505 VLDLCNVD
+505 
-513 YAELEIVFESTR
+513 
-525 DEATDRQPVIMSA
+525 
-538 TERIKSMGQDDRQK
+538 QK
-552 FNDWLLRS
+552 FNDWMLSS
-560 GMSKT
+560 GMSKA

-578 KSVANYQ
+578 KSVANYK
-585 LCETNLWD
+585 LCETSLWN
-593 VANVEEASHIYDQL
+593 VANAEDASHIYDQL
-607 FGIPEFYEYNK
+607 FGISEFYEYNK

-633 YRFGGRPSSVK
+633 YRSGGSPASLKPSQP
-644 TTQSIQFAVEKNP
+644 TQFAVEKKP
-657 MRSME
+657 TRRKE
-662 NESVFIRYKELLG
+662 NDPVLIRYKELLD

-689 MKKLRRFYHDQYGTE
+689 MKKLRRFYQDQYGTE
-704 LSDEDGLVCQDISS
+704 LSDEDALVCQDISS
-718 ITILHDGKA
+718 VTILHEGKA
-727 YLPELMLSQGKKDM
+727 YLPDSMLSQEKKEK

-747 DKFISGCDAIY
+747 DKFVSGCDAIY
-758 YDALFSEFGEIL
+758 YSALFSEFEEAF

-794 LQCSYLAKDY
+794 LQRSYLAKDY
-804 TVQMNPEDE
+804 TVQMNPEDD

-818 KEAAGPVEVEKIA
+818 KEAAGPVEVERLA

-837 PEQKIRSALSIHD
+837 PEQKIKFALSTNS
-850 DFIRNTTG
+850 DFIWNTTG

-872 LEWISQF
+872 LEWMSQF
-879 IVDGIEEQDFVTGK
+879 ILDGIEERDFVTGN
-893 ELVEVVEAHF
+893 ELVEAVEAHF

-925 LGDRFSFN
+925 LNDRFSFN

-946 AEVYTKYCHKY
+946 AEVYAKYCRKH

-990 NEFVSQDMAQFDIE
+990 NEFVSQDMAQFDVE
-1004 ATDEAIGRICAGQ
+1004 ATDEAIGRICTGQ

-1039 FLLEHFVANYSQ
+1039 YLLEHFVANYSQ
-1051 KFMLLHIGYSA
+1051 KFMLLHIGFSA

-1067 AIVKQTSSF
+1067 AIVKQASSC
-1076 KNFNYLLVDILANSN
+1076 KDFNDLLVDILANSN

-1103 RQQGYIVRRRYS
+1103 RQQGYIARRRYS
-1115 DIGRIVTEAKVVRSK
+1115 DIG
-1130 KG
+1130 

>member
-15 MLDTL
+15 MLDML
-20 LESFD
+20 LKSLD

-34 HQVSEKLRRRAV
+34 RQVSEKLRRRAV
-46 NRGIKIDD
+46 NRGITIDD

-87 VETVNLYRNQR
+87 VETVNLYRNHR
-98 ELYEKIL
+98 ELYEEIL
-105 KETENVVKPKSV
+105 KEAENVVEPKSV

-122 SYLSTQIPTF
+122 SYLSMQMPTF

-160 TTDLGT
+160 TTDLEA
-166 INRVAQ
+166 IKRVVQ

-179 FRFTYKRYLKKMSTV
+179 FRFTYKQNLKKMSTV
-194 IHAYYNFLK
+194 IHAYYAFLK
-203 IYKPDKEKQ
+203 SYKPDEEKEVKPIIQ
-212 DISLKGNHAMPPL
+212 DAIPSLPDADS
-225 ANINNMKQNAPMKE
+225 MKQKDDAVGPQAISVPVAERTK
-239 IIHLTEEEKNAS
+239 LTDQEEK
-251 ENRVIDFNNIHSM
+251 
-264 AYTRPLFFSYFES
+264 
-277 HQETVDNWAKLY
+277 
-289 IRLMNCLTDDY
+289 
-300 PHILDVNNL
+300 
-309 SCFGRTG
+309 
-316 RIDYGIGDV
+316 
-325 VNSMTAPKQLENGCW
+325 
-340 IETNYSSTDIVK
+340 
-352 KIRFI
+352 
-357 LELCNVNF
+357 
-365 ENIEIH
+365 
-371 YSTAEA
+371 
-377 TVPVVSNRETTL
+377 
-389 SPSSFTSNAL
+389 
-399 PDGKRVN
+399 
-406 FYDNATYAFTKPL
+406 
-419 AFRYRDERHLD
+419 
-430 IRGWTELYVEA
+430 
-441 LRCLNRNYPESIQRL
+441 
-456 VGTNLSGAGAI
+456 
-467 DFGTENDCDKM
+467 
-478 RAPKKIINNLYVETD
+478 
-493 MDSTDITKRLRM
+493 
-505 VLDLCNVD
+505 
-513 YAELEIVFESTR
+513 
-525 DEATDRQPVIMSA
+525 
-538 TERIKSMGQDDRQK
+538 QK
-552 FNDWLLRS
+552 FNDWMLSS
-560 GMSKT
+560 GMSKA

-578 KSVANYQ
+578 KSVANYK
-585 LCETNLWD
+585 LCETSLW
-593 VANVEEASHIYDQL
+593 NVSNAEDASHIYDQL
-607 FGIPEFYEYNK
+607 FGISEFYEYNK

-633 YRFGGRPSSVK
+633 YRSGGSPASLKPS
-644 TTQSIQFAVEKNP
+644 QPIRFAIEKIP
-657 MRSME
+657 TGRKE
-662 NESVFIRYKELLG
+662 NDPVLIRYKEWLD
-675 KFFQKGFRM
+675 KYFQKGFRM

-689 MKKLRRFYHDQYGTE
+689 MKKLRRFYQEQYGAE
-704 LSDEDGLVCQDISS
+704 LSDEDDLVCQGISS
-718 ITILHDGKA
+718 VTILHDGKA
-727 YLPELMLSQGKKDM
+727 YLPDSMLSQEKKEK

-747 DKFISGCDAIY
+747 DRFSSGCDAIY
-758 YDALFSEFGEIL
+758 YGALFTEFEEAF

-794 LQCSYLAKDY
+794 LQRSYLAKDY
-804 TVQMNPEDE
+804 TVQMNPEDD

-818 KEAAGPVEVEKIA
+818 KEAAGPVEVERLA

-837 PEQKIRSALSIHD
+837 PEQKIKFALSTNN
-850 DFIRNTTG
+850 DFIWNATG

-879 IVDGIEEQDFVTGK
+879 ILDGIEERDFVTGN
-893 ELVEVVEAHF
+893 ELVEAVEAHF

-925 LGDRFSFN
+925 LNDRFSFN

-946 AEVYTKYCHKY
+946 AEVYAKYCRKH

-990 NEFVSQDMAQFDIE
+990 NEFVSQDMAQFDVE
-1004 ATDEAIGRICAGQ
+1004 ATDEAIGRICTGQ

-1039 FLLEHFVANYSQ
+1039 YLLEHFVANYSQ
-1051 KFMLLHIGYSA
+1051 KFMLLHIGFSA

-1067 AIVKQTSSF
+1067 AIVKQASSF
-1076 KNFNYLLVDILANSN
+1076 KDFNDLLVDILANSN

-1103 RQQGYIVRRRYS
+1103 RQQGYIARRRYS

>member
-15 MLDTL
+15 MLDML
-20 LESFD
+20 LKSLD

-34 HQVSEKLRRRAV
+34 RQVSEKLRRRAV
-46 NRGIKIDD
+46 NRGIEIDD

-72 YTGIKTKL
+72 YTGRKTKL

-87 VETVNLYRNQR
+87 VETVNLYRNNR
-98 ELYEKIL
+98 ELYEEIL
-105 KETENVVKPKSV
+105 KEAENVVEPTSV

-122 SYLSTQIPTF
+122 SYLSMQMPTF

-160 TTDLGT
+160 TTDLET
-166 INRVAQ
+166 IKRVVQ

-179 FRFTYKRYLKKMSTV
+179 FRFTYKQNLKKMSTV
-194 IHAYYNFLK
+194 IHAYYTFLK
-203 IYKPDKEKQ
+203 SYKPDEEKEAKLIIQEAIPSLPDADSMKQKDDAVSPQ
-212 DISLKGNHAMPPL
+212 DISVPA
-225 ANINNMKQNAPMKE
+225 
-239 IIHLTEEEKNAS
+239 TEK
-251 ENRVIDFNNIHSM
+251 
-264 AYTRPLFFSYFES
+264 T
-277 HQETVDNWAKLY
+277 K
-289 IRLMNCLTDDY
+289 LTD
-300 PHILDVNNL
+300 
-309 SCFGRTG
+309 
-316 RIDYGIGDV
+316 
-325 VNSMTAPKQLENGCW
+325 LE
-340 IETNYSSTDIVK
+340 E
-352 KIRFI
+352 
-357 LELCNVNF
+357 
-365 ENIEIH
+365 
-371 YSTAEA
+371 
-377 TVPVVSNRETTL
+377 
-389 SPSSFTSNAL
+389 
-399 PDGKRVN
+399 
-406 FYDNATYAFTKPL
+406 
-419 AFRYRDERHLD
+419 
-430 IRGWTELYVEA
+430 
-441 LRCLNRNYPESIQRL
+441 
-456 VGTNLSGAGAI
+456 
-467 DFGTENDCDKM
+467 
-478 RAPKKIINNLYVETD
+478 
-493 MDSTDITKRLRM
+493 
-505 VLDLCNVD
+505 
-513 YAELEIVFESTR
+513 
-525 DEATDRQPVIMSA
+525 
-538 TERIKSMGQDDRQK
+538 RQK
-552 FNDWLLRS
+552 FNDWMLSS
-560 GMSKT
+560 GMSKA
-565 TITSYMSSFGQCV
+565 TIASYMSSFGQCV
-578 KSVANYQ
+578 KSVANYK
-585 LCETNLWD
+585 LCETSLW
-593 VANVEEASHIYDQL
+593 NVSNAEDASHIYDQL
-607 FGIPEFYEYNK
+607 FGISEFYEYNK

-633 YRFGGRPSSVK
+633 YRSGGSPASLKPS
-644 TTQSIQFAVEKNP
+644 QPARFAIEKMP
-657 MRSME
+657 TRRQE
-662 NESVFIRYKELLG
+662 NDPVLIRYKELLD
-675 KFFQKGFRM
+675 KYFQKGFRM

-689 MKKLRRFYHDQYGTE
+689 MKKLRRFYQEQYGAE
-704 LSDEDGLVCQDISS
+704 LSDEDDLVCQGISS
-718 ITILHDGKA
+718 VTILHDGKA
-727 YLPELMLSQGKKDM
+727 YLPDSMLSQEKKEK

-747 DKFISGCDAIY
+747 DRFSSGCDAIY
-758 YDALFSEFGEIL
+758 YGALFTEFEEAF

-794 LQCSYLAKDY
+794 LQRSYLAKDY
-804 TVQMNPEDE
+804 TVQMNPEDD

-818 KEAAGPVEVEKIA
+818 KEAAGPVEVERLA

-837 PEQKIRSALSIHD
+837 PEQKIKFALSTNN
-850 DFIRNTTG
+850 DFIWNATG

-879 IVDGIEEQDFVTGK
+879 ILDGIEERDFVTGN
-893 ELVEVVEAHF
+893 ELVEAVEAHF

-925 LGDRFSFN
+925 LNDRFSFN

-946 AEVYTKYCHKY
+946 AEVYAKYCRKH

-990 NEFVSQDMAQFDIE
+990 NEFVSQDMAQFDVE
-1004 ATDEAIGRICAGQ
+1004 ATDEAIGRICTGQ

-1039 FLLEHFVANYSQ
+1039 YLLEHFVANYSQ
-1051 KFMLLHIGYSA
+1051 KFMLLHIGFSA

-1067 AIVKQTSSF
+1067 AIVKQASSC
-1076 KNFNYLLVDILANSN
+1076 KDFNDLLVDILANSN

-1103 RQQGYIVRRRYS
+1103 RQQGYIARRRYS
-1115 DIGRIVTEAKVVRSK
+1115 DIGRIVTEAKMVRSK

>member
-15 MLDTL
+15 MLDML
-20 LESFD
+20 LKSLD

-34 HQVSEKLRRRAV
+34 RQVSEKLRRRAV
-46 NRGIKIDD
+46 NRGITIDD

-87 VETVNLYRNQR
+87 VETVNLYRNHR
-98 ELYEKIL
+98 ELYEEIL
-105 KETENVVKPKSV
+105 KEAENVVEPKSV

-122 SYLSTQIPTF
+122 SYLSMQMPTF
-132 QLSDAYLMLSDIESF
+132 QLSDAYLMLLDIESF

-160 TTDLGT
+160 TTDLDT
-166 INRVAQ
+166 IKRVVQ

-179 FRFTYKRYLKKMSTV
+179 FRFTYKQNLKKMSTV
-194 IHAYYNFLK
+194 IHTYYTFLK
-203 IYKPDKEKQ
+203 SYKPDGEKKEVKPIIQ
-212 DISLKGNHAMPPL
+212 DEIPSSPDADS
-225 ANINNMKQNAPMKE
+225 MKQKDEPVG
-239 IIHLTEEEKNAS
+239 
-251 ENRVIDFNNIHSM
+251 RQVIS
-264 AYTRPLFFSYFES
+264 
-277 HQETVDNWAKLY
+277 
-289 IRLMNCLTDDY
+289 
-300 PHILDVNNL
+300 
-309 SCFGRTG
+309 
-316 RIDYGIGDV
+316 
-325 VNSMTAPKQLENGCW
+325 
-340 IETNYSSTDIVK
+340 
-352 KIRFI
+352 
-357 LELCNVNF
+357 
-365 ENIEIH
+365 
-371 YSTAEA
+371 
-377 TVPVVSNRETTL
+377 VP
-389 SPSSFTSNAL
+389 
-399 PDGKRVN
+399 
-406 FYDNATYAFTKPL
+406 
-419 AFRYRDERHLD
+419 
-430 IRGWTELYVEA
+430 
-441 LRCLNRNYPESIQRL
+441 
-456 VGTNLSGAGAI
+456 
-467 DFGTENDCDKM
+467 
-478 RAPKKIINNLYVETD
+478 
-493 MDSTDITKRLRM
+493 
-505 VLDLCNVD
+505 
-513 YAELEIVFESTR
+513 
-525 DEATDRQPVIMSA
+525 A
-538 TERIKSMGQDDRQK
+538 TERTKLTDLEERQK
-552 FNDWLLRS
+552 FNDWMLSS
-560 GMSKT
+560 GMSKA
-565 TITSYMSSFGQCV
+565 TIASYMSSFGQCI
-578 KSVANYQ
+578 KSVANYK
-585 LCETNLWD
+585 LCETSLW
-593 VANVEEASHIYDQL
+593 NVSNAEDASHIYDQL
-607 FGIPEFYEYNK
+607 FGISEFYEYNK

-633 YRFGGRPSSVK
+633 YRSGGSPASLKPS
-644 TTQSIQFAVEKNP
+644 QPARFAIEKMP
-657 MRSME
+657 TRRQE
-662 NESVFIRYKELLG
+662 NDPVLIRYKELFD
-675 KFFQKGFRM
+675 KYFQKGFRM

-689 MKKLRRFYHDQYGTE
+689 MKKLRRFYQEQYGAE
-704 LSDEDGLVCQDISS
+704 LSDEDDLVCQGISS
-718 ITILHDGKA
+718 VTILHDGKA
-727 YLPELMLSQGKKDM
+727 YLPDSMLSQEKKEK

-747 DKFISGCDAIY
+747 DRFSSGCDAIY
-758 YDALFSEFGEIL
+758 YGALFTEFEEAF

-794 LQCSYLAKDY
+794 LQRSYLAKDY
-804 TVQMNPEDE
+804 TVQMNPEDD

-818 KEAAGPVEVEKIA
+818 KEAAGPVEVERLA

-837 PEQKIRSALSIHD
+837 PEQKIKFALSTNN
-850 DFIRNTTG
+850 DFIWNATG

-879 IVDGIEEQDFVTGK
+879 ILDGIEERDFVTGN
-893 ELVEVVEAHF
+893 ELVEAVEAYF

-912 ITPVGMRNVIGYK
+912 ITTVGMRNVIGYK
-925 LGDRFSFN
+925 LSDRFSFN

-946 AEVYTKYCHKY
+946 AEVYAKYCRKH

-990 NEFVSQDMAQFDIE
+990 NEFVSQDMAQFDVE
-1004 ATDEAIGRICAGQ
+1004 ATDEAIRRICTGQ

-1039 FLLEHFVANYSQ
+1039 YLLEHFVANYSQ
-1051 KFMLLHIGYSA
+1051 KFMLLHIGFSA

-1067 AIVKQTSSF
+1067 AIVKQASSF
-1076 KNFNYLLVDILANSN
+1076 KDFNDLLVDILANSN

-1103 RQQGYIVRRRYS
+1103 RQQGYIARRRYS

>member
-15 MLDTL
+15 MLDML
-20 LESFD
+20 LKSID

-34 HQVSEKLRRRAV
+34 RQVSEKLRRRAV
-46 NRGIKIDD
+46 NRGITIDD

-87 VETVNLYRNQR
+87 VETVNLYRNHR
-98 ELYEKIL
+98 ELYEEIL
-105 KETENVVKPKSV
+105 KEAENVVEPKSV

-122 SYLSTQIPTF
+122 SYLSMQMPTF

-160 TTDLGT
+160 TTDLET
-166 INRVAQ
+166 IKRVVQ

-179 FRFTYKRYLKKMSTV
+179 FRFTYKQNLKKMSTV
-194 IHAYYNFLK
+194 IHAYYTFLK
-203 IYKPDKEKQ
+203 SYKPDEEKEVKPIIQDAIPSLPDADSMKQKDDAVSPQ
-212 DISLKGNHAMPPL
+212 DISVPA
-225 ANINNMKQNAPMKE
+225 
-239 IIHLTEEEKNAS
+239 TEK
-251 ENRVIDFNNIHSM
+251 
-264 AYTRPLFFSYFES
+264 T
-277 HQETVDNWAKLY
+277 K
-289 IRLMNCLTDDY
+289 LTD
-300 PHILDVNNL
+300 
-309 SCFGRTG
+309 
-316 RIDYGIGDV
+316 
-325 VNSMTAPKQLENGCW
+325 LE
-340 IETNYSSTDIVK
+340 E
-352 KIRFI
+352 
-357 LELCNVNF
+357 
-365 ENIEIH
+365 
-371 YSTAEA
+371 
-377 TVPVVSNRETTL
+377 
-389 SPSSFTSNAL
+389 
-399 PDGKRVN
+399 
-406 FYDNATYAFTKPL
+406 
-419 AFRYRDERHLD
+419 
-430 IRGWTELYVEA
+430 
-441 LRCLNRNYPESIQRL
+441 
-456 VGTNLSGAGAI
+456 
-467 DFGTENDCDKM
+467 
-478 RAPKKIINNLYVETD
+478 
-493 MDSTDITKRLRM
+493 
-505 VLDLCNVD
+505 
-513 YAELEIVFESTR
+513 
-525 DEATDRQPVIMSA
+525 
-538 TERIKSMGQDDRQK
+538 RQK
-552 FNDWLLRS
+552 FNDWMLSS
-560 GMSKT
+560 GMSKA
-565 TITSYMSSFGQCV
+565 TIASYMSSFGQCV
-578 KSVANYQ
+578 KSVANYK
-585 LCETNLWD
+585 LCETSLW
-593 VANVEEASHIYDQL
+593 NVSNAEDASHIYDQL
-607 FGIPEFYEYNK
+607 FGISEFYEYNK

-633 YRFGGRPSSVK
+633 YRSGGSPASLKPSQP
-644 TTQSIQFAVEKNP
+644 TQFAVEKKP
-657 MRSME
+657 TRRKE
-662 NESVFIRYKELLG
+662 NDPVLIRYKELLD

-689 MKKLRRFYHDQYGTE
+689 MKKLRRFYQDQYGTE
-704 LSDEDGLVCQDISS
+704 LSDEDALVCQDISS
-718 ITILHDGKA
+718 VTILHDGKA
-727 YLPELMLSQGKKDM
+727 YLPDSMLSQEKKEK

-747 DKFISGCDAIY
+747 DRFSSGCDAIY
-758 YDALFSEFGEIL
+758 YGALFTEFEEAF

-794 LQCSYLAKDY
+794 LQRSYLAKDY
-804 TVQMNPEDE
+804 TVQMNPEDD

-818 KEAAGPVEVEKIA
+818 KEAAGPVEVERLA

-837 PEQKIRSALSIHD
+837 PEQKIKFALSTNN
-850 DFIRNTTG
+850 DFIWNATG

-879 IVDGIEEQDFVTGK
+879 ILDGIEERDFVTGN
-893 ELVEVVEAHF
+893 ELVEAVEAHF

-925 LGDRFSFN
+925 LNDRFSFN

-946 AEVYTKYCHKY
+946 AEVYAKYCHKH

-990 NEFVSQDMAQFDIE
+990 NEFVSQDMAQFDVE
-1004 ATDEAIGRICAGQ
+1004 ATDEAIGRICTGQ

-1039 FLLEHFVANYSQ
+1039 YLLEHFVANYSQ
-1051 KFMLLHIGYSA
+1051 KFMLLHIGFSA

-1067 AIVKQTSSF
+1067 AIVKQASSC
-1076 KNFNYLLVDILANSN
+1076 KDFNDLLVDILANSN

-1103 RQQGYIVRRRYS
+1103 RQQGYIARRRYS